1 MQRTRLIFALI
12 LFISINI
19 YSQSEE
25 DILVSN
31 DTISDL
37 SKTDDVL
44 DLFSISL
51 SDDELNDDTSA
62 SDNISGLLN
71 SSMDVFYRTAAYE
84 FSSSFFKVRGLDS
97 DNAILQINGVKMNK
111 LYNGRPQ
118 WSNWGGLNDVL
129 RNQELSNGSIPLK
142 YNFGG
147 ILGSNNI
154 NIRASEYGQGGRI
167 TYSSSNR
174 SYANRLMATYNSG
187 MLPKGWAYSLSIGRR
202 WGNEG
207 YQDASFYDS
216 NSAFLSVQKI
226 FNNKHSI
233 NIAAIYAPN
242 RRGKVSPNTQEVYDL
257 KGTKYN
263 EYWGWQD
270 GEKRNSRVKRV
281 VEPIVIL
288 NHDWIIDENSSLETS
303 IGFQFG
309 EMGNSRLDYAG
320 GSNPSPAYYQD
331 LPSYFLAD
339 NDGPDYEGA
348 YIAQENFVN
357 NGQIN
362 WNRIYDANL
371 TNNLANLNA
380 AYVLYEDRVD
390 DSQIT
395 INSAYSREINDN
407 IKITTSF
414 NYRNLISDNFAEITD
429 MLGGSSYSNMD
440 SFDFLDY
447 NLLSPNSI
455 VSEGDK
461 FKYHYKMNV
470 DEISGFVM
478 ADFSFNKLDFFI
490 AGNITNTVYQRDGI
504 FDNEANTGNSEGL
517 GEKISFD
524 GYGLKTGLTYKF
536 SGKHILDFN
545 SAYIQKAP
553 SIRNTFTN
561 SRVNHNVVGSD
572 VNGLINNTPIS
583 EEKIMSFDAN
593 YIFRT
598 PIFNGRITGFY
609 SEVKDANEIS
619 FYYADGLVGFQ
630 DDSEFVQ
637 EILQGIDKKY
647 LGVEFG
653 VEAQIISSVK
663 LKAAASL
670 GQYTYDNNPYLYL
683 GADNNTVAVGPSN
696 LKNYKLAGGPQK
708 AYSFGFEYRDPDYWF
723 IGVTSNF
730 FTNTYVDIS
739 PLTRTQNFYLAQDG
753 LPFNDYDLDIARG
766 LLRQEKFDDYMV
778 VNIIGG
784 KSWKIDNYYV
794 GFFASINNVLN
805 QKYRTGGFEQGR
817 NANYQELLQD
827 TNNPK
832 RVFGPKYW
840 YGRGTNY
847 FLNLYF
853 RF

>member
-1 MQRTRLIFALI
+1 
-12 LFISINI
+12 
-19 YSQSEE
+19 
-25 DILVSN
+25 
-31 DTISDL
+31 
-37 SKTDDVL
+37 
-44 DLFSISL
+44 
-51 SDDELNDDTSA
+51 
-62 SDNISGLLN
+62 
-71 SSMDVFYRTAAYE
+71 
-84 FSSSFFKVRGLDS
+84 
-97 DNAILQINGVKMNK
+97 
-111 LYNGRPQ
+111 
-118 WSNWGGLNDVL
+118 
-129 RNQELSNGSIPLK
+129 
-142 YNFGG
+142 
-147 ILGSNNI
+147 
-154 NIRASEYGQGGRI
+154 
-167 TYSSSNR
+167 
-174 SYANRLMATYNSG
+174 MATYNSG
-187 MLPKGWAYSLSIGRR
+187 MLEKGWAYSLSIGRR

-226 FNNKHSI
+226 FNSKHSL
-233 NIAAIYAPN
+233 NLAAIYAPN

-257 KGTKYN
+257 KGIKYN
-263 EYWGWQD
+263 EYWGYQD

-281 VEPIVIL
+281 VEPIILL
-288 NHDWIIDENSSLETS
+288 NHDWSIDENSSLETS
-303 IGFQFG
+303 IGYQFG

-320 GSNPSPAYYQD
+320 GGNPSPAYYQD

-339 NDGPDYEGA
+339 TNGPDYEGA

-357 NGQIN
+357 DGQIN
-362 WNRIYDANL
+362 WNRIYDANV
-371 TNNLANLNA
+371 TNNLSNLNA

-390 DSQIT
+390 DTQLT
-395 INSAYSREINDN
+395 INSAYNREINEN
-407 IKITTSF
+407 IKITSSV
-414 NYRNLISDNFAEITD
+414 NYRNLVSDNFAEISD
-429 MLGGSSYSNMD
+429 MLGGYSYSNID
-440 SFDFLDY
+440 SFDNLDY

-455 VSEGDK
+455 VSDGDK
-461 FKYHYKMNV
+461 FKYHYKMNA
-470 DEISGFVM
+470 EELSL
-478 ADFSFNKLDFFI
+478 FSMINFSYNKLEFYL
-490 AGNITNTVYQRDGI
+490 AGDLTNTTYQRDGI
-504 FDNEANTGNSEGL
+504 FENEANAGNSSGK
-517 GEKISFD
+517 GEEIKFG
-524 GYGLKTGLTYKF
+524 GYGVKAGITYKF

-545 SAYIQKAP
+545 SSYLQKAP

-572 VNGLINNTPIS
+572 VNGLINNSPIT
-583 EEKIMSFDAN
+583 EEKVMSFDAN

-598 PIFNGRITGFY
+598 PIFTGRLTGFY

-619 FYYADGLVGFQ
+619 FYYADGLVGFE
-630 DDSEFVQ
+630 DDSEFIQ

-653 VEAQIISSVK
+653 VEAQIIPTVK
-663 LKAAASL
+663 LKGAASI

-696 LKNYKLAGGPQK
+696 LENYKIAGGPQR

-730 FTNTYVDIS
+730 FTNTYVDVS

-753 LPFNDYDLDIARG
+753 LPFNDYDIDIARD

-778 VNIIGG
+778 VNMIGG
-784 KSWKIDNYYV
+784 KSWKIDDYFV
-794 GFFASINNVLN
+794 GFFASINNILD

-817 NANYQELLQD
+817 NANYQQLLQD
-827 TNNPK
+827 TNKPK

>member
-1 MQRTRLIFALI
+1 MYKTRLLLI
-12 LFISINI
+12 VLLFINFNI
-19 YSQSEE
+19 FSQVEQQ
-25 DILVSN
+25 ITVT
-31 DTISDL
+31 DTINDL
-37 SKTDDVL
+37 SSTNDVV
-44 DLFSISL
+44 DMFSISL

-97 DNAILQINGVKMNK
+97 DNAIVHINGVKMNK

-154 NIRASEYGQGGRI
+154 NVRASEYGEGGRI

-174 SYANRLMATYNSG
+174 SYSNRLMATYNSG
-187 MLPKGWAYSLSIGRR
+187 MLQKGWAYSLSIGRR

-226 FNNKHSI
+226 FNNKHSL
-233 NIAAIYAPN
+233 NFAAIYAPN

-257 KGTKYN
+257 KGIKYN
-263 EYWGWQD
+263 EYWGYHD

-281 VEPIVIL
+281 VEPILLL
-288 NHDWIIDENSSLETS
+288 NHDWTIDDKSNIETS
-303 IGFQFG
+303 IGYQFG

-320 GSNPSPAYYQD
+320 GANPSPAYYQD

-348 YIAQENFVN
+348 YLAQENFIN

-371 TNNLANLNA
+371 TNNQANLNA

-390 DSQIT
+390 DTQLT
-395 INSAYSREINDN
+395 INSAYNRKINEN
-407 IKITTSF
+407 IKVTASA
-414 NYRNLISDNFAEITD
+414 NYRNLVSDNFAEISD
-429 MLGGSSYSNMD
+429 MLGGYSYSNID
-440 SFDFLDY
+440 SFDYLDY

-461 FKYHYKMNV
+461 FKYHYKMNA
-470 DEISGFVM
+470 EEMSLFSMIN
-478 ADFSFNKLDFFI
+478 FSFNKLEFYV
-490 AGNITNTVYQRDGI
+490 AGDITNTTYQRDGI
-504 FDNEANTGNSEGL
+504 FENEANAGNSSGK
-517 GEKISFD
+517 GDAISFD
-524 GYGLKTGLTYKF
+524 GYGVKAGITYKF

-545 SAYIQKAP
+545 SAYLQKAP

-561 SRVNHNVVGSD
+561 SRVNHNIVGSD
-572 VNGLINNTPIS
+572 VNGLINDSPIT

-598 PIFNGRITGFY
+598 PIFTGRLTGFY

-630 DDSEFVQ
+630 DDSEFIQ

-647 LGVEFG
+647 FGVEFG
-653 VEAQIISSVK
+653 VEAQIIPTVK
-663 LKAAASL
+663 LKGAASI

-696 LKNYKLAGGPQK
+696 LENYKIAGGPQK
-708 AYSFGFEYRDPDYWF
+708 AYSVGFEYRDPDYWF
-723 IGVTSNF
+723 IGITSNF
-730 FTNTYVDIS
+730 FTNTYVDVS

-753 LPFNDYDLDIARG
+753 LPFNDYNISIARD
-766 LLRQEKFDDYMV
+766 LLKQEKFDDYMV
-778 VNIIGG
+778 VNMIGG
-784 KSWKIDNYYV
+784 KSWKIDDYYV
-794 GFFASINNVLN
+794 GFFASINNILD

-817 NANYQELLQD
+817 NANYQQLLQD
-827 TNNPK
+827 TNKPK

>member
-1 MQRTRLIFALI
+1 MYKTRLVLIIILLTNFNIF
-12 LFISINI
+12 
-19 YSQSEE
+19 SQAEE
-25 DILVSN
+25 QITVN
-31 DTISDL
+31 DTINNL
-37 SKTDDVL
+37 STTNDVV
-44 DLFSISL
+44 DFFSISL

-71 SSMDVFYRTAAYE
+71 SSMDIFYRTAAYE

-97 DNAILQINGVKMNK
+97 DNAIVHINGIKMNK

-154 NIRASEYGQGGRI
+154 NIRASEYGEGGRI

-174 SYANRLMATYNSG
+174 SYSNRLMATYNSG
-187 MLPKGWAYSLSIGRR
+187 MLEKGWAYSLSIGRR

-226 FNNKHSI
+226 FNSKHSL
-233 NIAAIYAPN
+233 NLAAIYAPN

-257 KGTKYN
+257 KGIKYN
-263 EYWGWQD
+263 EYWGYQD

-281 VEPIVIL
+281 VEPIILL
-288 NHDWIIDENSSLETS
+288 NHDWSIDENSSLETS
-303 IGFQFG
+303 IGYQFG

-320 GSNPSPAYYQD
+320 GGNPSPAYYQD

-339 NDGPDYEGA
+339 TNGPDYEGA

-357 NGQIN
+357 DGQIN
-362 WNRIYDANL
+362 WNRIYDANI
-371 TNNLANLNA
+371 TNNLSNLNA

-390 DSQIT
+390 DTQLT
-395 INSAYSREINDN
+395 INSAYNREINEN
-407 IKITTSF
+407 IKITSSL
-414 NYRNLISDNFAEITD
+414 NYRNLVSDNFAEISD
-429 MLGGSSYSNMD
+429 MLGGYSYSNID
-440 SFDFLDY
+440 SFDNLDY

-455 VSEGDK
+455 VSDGDK
-461 FKYHYKMNV
+461 FKYHYKMNAE
-470 DEISGFVM
+470 EISL
-478 ADFSFNKLDFFI
+478 FSMINFSYNKLEFYL
-490 AGNITNTVYQRDGI
+490 AGDLTNTTYQRDGI
-504 FDNEANTGNSEGL
+504 FENEANAGNSSGK
-517 GEKISFD
+517 GEEIKFD
-524 GYGLKTGLTYKF
+524 GYGVKAGITYKF

-545 SAYIQKAP
+545 SAYLQKAP

-561 SRVNHNVVGSD
+561 SRVNHNIVGSD
-572 VNGLINNTPIS
+572 ANGLINNSPIT
-583 EEKIMSFDAN
+583 EEKVMSFDAN

-598 PIFNGRITGFY
+598 PIFTGRLTGFY

-619 FYYADGLVGFQ
+619 FYYADGLVGFE
-630 DDSEFVQ
+630 DDSEFIQ

-653 VEAQIISSVK
+653 VEAQIIPTVK
-663 LKAAASL
+663 LKGAASV

-696 LKNYKLAGGPQK
+696 LENYKIAGGPQR
-708 AYSFGFEYRDPDYWF
+708 AYSVGFEYRDPDYWF

-730 FTNTYVDIS
+730 FTNTYVDVS

-753 LPFNDYDLDIARG
+753 LPFNDYDIDIARD

-778 VNIIGG
+778 VNMIGG
-784 KSWKIDNYYV
+784 KSWKIDDYFV
-794 GFFASINNVLN
+794 GFFASINNILD

-817 NANYQELLQD
+817 NANYQQLLQD
-827 TNNPK
+827 TNKPK

>member
-1 MQRTRLIFALI
+1 MHKIRLILIII
-12 LFISINI
+12 LFVNYNIFSQAEQQVIIGDSIN
-19 YSQSEE
+19 
-25 DILVSN
+25 
-31 DTISDL
+31 DL
-37 SKTDDVL
+37 SSTNDVV

-97 DNAILQINGVKMNK
+97 DNAIVHINGVKMNK

-154 NIRASEYGQGGRI
+154 NIRASEYGEGGRI

-174 SYANRLMATYNSG
+174 SYTNRLMATYNSG
-187 MLPKGWAYSLSIGRR
+187 MLEKGWAYSLSIGRR

-226 FNNKHSI
+226 FDNKHSL
-233 NIAAIYAPN
+233 NFAAIYAPN

-257 KGTKYN
+257 KGIKYN
-263 EYWGWQD
+263 EYWGYHD

-281 VEPIVIL
+281 VEPILLL
-288 NHDWIIDENSSLETS
+288 NYDWSIDDKSSLETS
-303 IGFQFG
+303 IGYQFG

-320 GSNPSPAYYQD
+320 GANPSPAYYQD

-339 NDGPDYEGA
+339 DDGPDYEGA
-348 YIAQENFVN
+348 YIAQENFIN

-371 TNNLANLNA
+371 TNNQTNLNA

-390 DSQIT
+390 DAQLT
-395 INSAYSREINDN
+395 INSAYNLEINEN
-407 IKITTSF
+407 IKVTASA
-414 NYRNLISDNFAEITD
+414 NYRNLVSDNFAEISD
-429 MLGGSSYSNMD
+429 MLGGYSYSNID
-440 SFDFLDY
+440 SFDYLDY

-461 FKYHYKMNV
+461 FKYHYKMNA
-470 DEISGFVM
+470 EEMSLFSMIN
-478 ADFSFNKLDFFI
+478 FSFNKLEFYV
-490 AGNITNTVYQRDGI
+490 AGDITNTSYQRDGI
-504 FDNEANTGNSEGL
+504 FENEANAGNSSGKGDE
-517 GEKISFD
+517 ISFD
-524 GYGLKTGLTYKF
+524 GYGVKAGITYKF

-545 SAYIQKAP
+545 SAYLQKAP

-572 VNGLINNTPIS
+572 INGLINDSPIS

-598 PIFNGRITGFY
+598 PIFTGRLTGFY

-619 FYYADGLVGFQ
+619 FYYADGLVGFE
-630 DDSEFVQ
+630 DDSEFIQ

-653 VEAQIISSVK
+653 VEAQIIPTVK
-663 LKAAASL
+663 LKGAASI

-696 LKNYKLAGGPQK
+696 LENYKIAGGPQK
-708 AYSFGFEYRDPDYWF
+708 AYSVGFEYRDPDYWF
-723 IGVTSNF
+723 IGITSNF
-730 FTNTYVDIS
+730 FTNTYVDVS

-753 LPFNDYDLDIARG
+753 LPFNDYDISIARH
-766 LLRQEKFDDYMV
+766 LLKQEKFDDYMV
-778 VNIIGG
+778 VNMIGG
-784 KSWKIDNYYV
+784 KSWKIDDYYV
-794 GFFASINNVLN
+794 GFFASINNILD

-817 NANYQELLQD
+817 NANYQQLLQD
-827 TNNPK
+827 TNKPK

>member
-1 MQRTRLIFALI
+1 MHKTRLVLIII
-12 LFISINI
+12 LFINFNI
-19 YSQSEE
+19 FSQAEQQV
-25 DILVSN
+25 ILS
-31 DTISDL
+31 DTINDL
-37 SKTDDVL
+37 STTNDVV

-62 SDNISGLLN
+62 ADNISGLLN

-97 DNAILQINGVKMNK
+97 DNAIVHINGVKMNK

-154 NIRASEYGQGGRI
+154 NIRASEYGEGGRI

-174 SYANRLMATYNSG
+174 SYSNRLMATYNSG
-187 MLPKGWAYSLSIGRR
+187 MLEKGWAYSISIGRR

-226 FNNKHSI
+226 FNNKHSL
-233 NIAAIYAPN
+233 NFAAIYAPN

-257 KGTKYN
+257 KGIKYN
-263 EYWGWQD
+263 EYWGYHD

-281 VEPIVIL
+281 VEPILLL
-288 NHDWIIDENSSLETS
+288 NHDWSIDDKSNIETS
-303 IGFQFG
+303 IGYQFG

-320 GSNPSPAYYQD
+320 GANPSPAYYQD

-339 NDGPDYEGA
+339 TDGPDYEGA
-348 YIAQENFVN
+348 YIAQENFIN

-371 TNNLANLNA
+371 TNNQANLNA

-390 DSQIT
+390 DTQLT
-395 INSAYSREINDN
+395 INSAYNREINEN
-407 IKITTSF
+407 IKVTASA
-414 NYRNLISDNFAEITD
+414 NYRNLVSNNFAEISD
-429 MLGGSSYSNMD
+429 MLGGYSYSNID
-440 SFDFLDY
+440 SFDYLDY

-461 FKYHYKMNV
+461 FKYHYKMNA
-470 DEISGFVM
+470 EEMSLFSMIN
-478 ADFSFNKLDFFI
+478 FSFNKLEFYV
-490 AGNITNTVYQRDGI
+490 AGDITNTTYQRDGI
-504 FDNEANTGNSEGL
+504 FENEANAGNSAGKGDE
-517 GEKISFD
+517 ISFD
-524 GYGLKTGLTYKF
+524 GYGVKAGITYKF

-545 SAYIQKAP
+545 SAYLQKAP

-572 VNGLINNTPIS
+572 INGLINDSPIT

-598 PIFNGRITGFY
+598 PIFTGRLTGFY

-619 FYYADGLVGFQ
+619 FYYADGLVGFE
-630 DDSEFVQ
+630 DDSEFIQ

-647 LGVEFG
+647 FGVEFG
-653 VEAQIISSVK
+653 VEAQIIPTVK
-663 LKAAASL
+663 LKGAASI

-696 LKNYKLAGGPQK
+696 LENYKIAGGPQK
-708 AYSFGFEYRDPDYWF
+708 AYSVGFEYRDPDYWF
-723 IGVTSNF
+723 IGITSNF
-730 FTNTYVDIS
+730 FTNTYVDVS

-753 LPFNDYDLDIARG
+753 LPFNDYDISTARE
-766 LLRQEKFDDYMV
+766 LLKQEKFDDYMV
-778 VNIIGG
+778 VNMIGG
-784 KSWKIDNYYV
+784 KSWKIDDYYV
-794 GFFASINNVLN
+794 GFFASINNILD

-817 NANYQELLQD
+817 NANYQQLLQD
-827 TNNPK
+827 TNKPK

>member
-1 MQRTRLIFALI
+1 MHKTRLVLIII
-12 LFISINI
+12 LFINFNI
-19 YSQSEE
+19 FSQAEQQVIIS
-25 DILVSN
+25 
-31 DTISDL
+31 DTINDL
-37 SKTDDVL
+37 STTNDVV

-97 DNAILQINGVKMNK
+97 DNAIVHINGVKMNK

-154 NIRASEYGQGGRI
+154 NIRASEYGEGGRI

-174 SYANRLMATYNSG
+174 SYSNRLMATYNSG
-187 MLPKGWAYSLSIGRR
+187 MLEKGWAYSLSIGRR

-226 FNNKHSI
+226 FNNKHSL
-233 NIAAIYAPN
+233 NFAAIYAPN

-257 KGTKYN
+257 KGIKYN
-263 EYWGWQD
+263 EYWGYHD

-281 VEPIVIL
+281 VEPILLL
-288 NHDWIIDENSSLETS
+288 NHDWSIDDKSSLETS
-303 IGFQFG
+303 IGYQFG

-320 GSNPSPAYYQD
+320 GANPSPAYYQD

-339 NDGPDYEGA
+339 TDGPDYEGA
-348 YIAQENFVN
+348 YIAQENFIN

-371 TNNLANLNA
+371 TNNQANLNA

-390 DSQIT
+390 DTQLT
-395 INSAYSREINDN
+395 FNSAYNREINEN
-407 IKITTSF
+407 IKVTASA
-414 NYRNLISDNFAEITD
+414 NYRNLVSDNFAEISD
-429 MLGGSSYSNMD
+429 MLGGYSYSNID
-440 SFDFLDY
+440 SFDYLDY

-461 FKYHYKMNV
+461 FKYHYKMNA
-470 DEISGFVM
+470 EEMSLFSMIN
-478 ADFSFNKLDFFI
+478 FSFNKLEFYV
-490 AGNITNTVYQRDGI
+490 AGDITNTTYQRDGI
-504 FDNEANTGNSEGL
+504 FENEANAGNSAGKGDE
-517 GEKISFD
+517 ISFD
-524 GYGLKTGLTYKF
+524 GYGVKAGITYKF

-545 SAYIQKAP
+545 SAYLQKAP

-561 SRVNHNVVGSD
+561 SRVNHNIVGSD
-572 VNGLINNTPIS
+572 INGLINDSPIT

-598 PIFNGRITGFY
+598 PIFTGRLTGFY

-619 FYYADGLVGFQ
+619 FYYADGLVGFE
-630 DDSEFVQ
+630 DDSEFIQ

-653 VEAQIISSVK
+653 VEAQIIPTVK
-663 LKAAASL
+663 LKGAASI

-696 LKNYKLAGGPQK
+696 LENYKIAGGPQK
-708 AYSFGFEYRDPDYWF
+708 AYSVGFEYRDPDYWF
-723 IGVTSNF
+723 IGITSNF
-730 FTNTYVDIS
+730 FTNTYVDVS

-753 LPFNDYDLDIARG
+753 LPFNDYDISIARQ
-766 LLRQEKFDDYMV
+766 LLKQEKFDDYMV
-778 VNIIGG
+778 VNMIGG
-784 KSWKIDNYYV
+784 KSWKIDDYYV
-794 GFFASINNVLN
+794 GFFASINNILD

-817 NANYQELLQD
+817 NANYQQLLQD
-827 TNNPK
+827 TNKPK

>member
-1 MQRTRLIFALI
+1 MYKTRLVLIIILLTNFNIF
-12 LFISINI
+12 
-19 YSQSEE
+19 SQAEE
-25 DILVSN
+25 QITVN
-31 DTISDL
+31 DTINNL
-37 SKTDDVL
+37 STTNDVV
-44 DLFSISL
+44 DFFSISL

-71 SSMDVFYRTAAYE
+71 SSMDIFYRTAAYE

-97 DNAILQINGVKMNK
+97 DNAIVHINGIKMNK

-154 NIRASEYGQGGRI
+154 NIRASEYGEGGRI

-174 SYANRLMATYNSG
+174 SYSNRLMATYNSG
-187 MLPKGWAYSLSIGRR
+187 MLEKGWAYSLSIGRR

-226 FNNKHSI
+226 FNSKHSL
-233 NIAAIYAPN
+233 NLAAIYAPN

-257 KGTKYN
+257 KGIKYN
-263 EYWGWQD
+263 EYWGYQD

-281 VEPIVIL
+281 VEPIILL
-288 NHDWIIDENSSLETS
+288 NHDWSIDENSSLETS
-303 IGFQFG
+303 IGYQFG

-320 GSNPSPAYYQD
+320 GGNPSPAYYQD

-339 NDGPDYEGA
+339 TSGPDYEGA

-357 NGQIN
+357 DGQIN
-362 WNRIYDANL
+362 WNRIYDANI
-371 TNNLANLNA
+371 TNNLSNLNA

-390 DSQIT
+390 DTQLT
-395 INSAYSREINDN
+395 INSAYNREINEN
-407 IKITTSF
+407 IKITSSL
-414 NYRNLISDNFAEITD
+414 NYRNLVSDNFAEISD
-429 MLGGSSYSNMD
+429 MLGGYSYSNID
-440 SFDFLDY
+440 SFDNLDY

-455 VSEGDK
+455 VSDGDK
-461 FKYHYKMNV
+461 FKYHYKMNAE
-470 DEISGFVM
+470 EISL
-478 ADFSFNKLDFFI
+478 FSMINFSYNKLEFYL
-490 AGNITNTVYQRDGI
+490 AGDLTNTTYQRDGI
-504 FDNEANTGNSEGL
+504 FENEANAGNSSGK
-517 GEKISFD
+517 GEEIKFD
-524 GYGLKTGLTYKF
+524 GYGVKAGITYKF

-545 SAYIQKAP
+545 SAYLQKAP

-561 SRVNHNVVGSD
+561 SRVNHNIVGSD
-572 VNGLINNTPIS
+572 ANGLINNSPIT
-583 EEKIMSFDAN
+583 EEKVMSFDAN

-598 PIFNGRITGFY
+598 PIFTGRLTGFY

-619 FYYADGLVGFQ
+619 FYYADGLVGFE
-630 DDSEFVQ
+630 DDSEFIQ

-653 VEAQIISSVK
+653 VEAQIIPTVK
-663 LKAAASL
+663 LKGAASI

-696 LKNYKLAGGPQK
+696 LENYKIAGGPQR
-708 AYSFGFEYRDPDYWF
+708 AYSVGFEYRDPDYWF

-730 FTNTYVDIS
+730 FTNTYVDVS

-753 LPFNDYDLDIARG
+753 LPFNDYDIDIARD

-778 VNIIGG
+778 VNMIGG
-784 KSWKIDNYYV
+784 KSWKIDDYFV
-794 GFFASINNVLN
+794 GFFASINNILD

-817 NANYQELLQD
+817 NANYQQLLQD
-827 TNNPK
+827 TNKPK

>member
-1 MQRTRLIFALI
+1 MYKTRLVLIIILLTNFNIF
-12 LFISINI
+12 
-19 YSQSEE
+19 SQAEE
-25 DILVSN
+25 QITVN
-31 DTISDL
+31 DTINNL
-37 SKTDDVL
+37 STTNDVV
-44 DLFSISL
+44 DFFSISL

-97 DNAILQINGVKMNK
+97 DNAIVHINGIKMNK

-154 NIRASEYGQGGRI
+154 NIRASEYGEGGRI

-174 SYANRLMATYNSG
+174 SYSNRLMATYNSG
-187 MLPKGWAYSLSIGRR
+187 MLEKGWAYSLSIGRR

-216 NSAFLSVQKI
+216 NSAFFSVQKI
-226 FNNKHSI
+226 FNGKHSL
-233 NIAAIYAPN
+233 NLAAIYAPN

-257 KGTKYN
+257 KGIKYN
-263 EYWGWQD
+263 EYWGYQD

-281 VEPIVIL
+281 VEPIILL
-288 NHDWIIDENSSLETS
+288 NHDWSIDENSSLETS
-303 IGFQFG
+303 IGYQFG

-320 GSNPSPAYYQD
+320 GGNPSPAYYQD

-339 NDGPDYEGA
+339 TNGPDYEGA

-357 NGQIN
+357 DGQIN
-362 WNRIYDANL
+362 WNRIYDANI
-371 TNNLANLNA
+371 TNNLSNLNA

-390 DSQIT
+390 DTQLT
-395 INSAYSREINDN
+395 INSAYNREINEN
-407 IKITTSF
+407 IKITSSV
-414 NYRNLISDNFAEITD
+414 NYRNLVSDNFAEISD
-429 MLGGSSYSNMD
+429 MLGGYSYSNID
-440 SFDFLDY
+440 SFDNLDY

-455 VSEGDK
+455 VSDGDK
-461 FKYHYKMNV
+461 FKYHYKMNAE
-470 DEISGFVM
+470 EISL
-478 ADFSFNKLDFFI
+478 FSMINFSYNKLEFYL
-490 AGNITNTVYQRDGI
+490 AGDLTNTTYQRDGI
-504 FDNEANTGNSEGL
+504 FENEANAGNSSGK
-517 GEKISFD
+517 GEETKFD
-524 GYGLKTGLTYKF
+524 GYGVKAGITYKF

-545 SAYIQKAP
+545 SAYLQKAP

-572 VNGLINNTPIS
+572 VNGLINNSPIS
-583 EEKIMSFDAN
+583 EEKVMSFDAN

-598 PIFNGRITGFY
+598 PIFTGRLTGFY

-619 FYYADGLVGFQ
+619 FYYADGLVGFE
-630 DDSEFVQ
+630 DDSEFIQ

-653 VEAQIISSVK
+653 VEAQIIPTVK
-663 LKAAASL
+663 LKGAASI

-696 LKNYKLAGGPQK
+696 LENYKIAGGPQR
-708 AYSFGFEYRDPDYWF
+708 AYSVGFEYRDPDYWF

-730 FTNTYVDIS
+730 FTNTYVDVS

-753 LPFNDYDLDIARG
+753 LPFNDYDIDIARD

-778 VNIIGG
+778 VNMIGG
-784 KSWKIDNYYV
+784 KSWKIDDYFV
-794 GFFASINNVLN
+794 GFFASINNILD

-817 NANYQELLQD
+817 NANYQQLLQD
-827 TNNPK
+827 TNKPK

>member
-1 MQRTRLIFALI
+1 MQSKN
-12 LFISINI
+12 LFFLLFLFTFFNAF
-19 YSQSEE
+19 SQS
-25 DILVSN
+25 DVNGVSN
-31 DTISDL
+31 DSLQDL
-37 SKTDDVL
+37 SSTNEVV

-51 SDDELNDDTSA
+51 SDDELNDDTYA

-71 SSMDVFYRTAAYE
+71 SSMDIFYRTAAYE
-84 FSSSFFKVRGLDS
+84 FGSSFFKVRGLDS
-97 DNAILQINGVKMNK
+97 DNATVQINGIKMNK

-147 ILGSNNI
+147 VLGSNNI
-154 NIRASEYGQGGRI
+154 NVRASQYGEGGRI

-174 SYANRLMATYNSG
+174 SYSNRLMASYNSG
-187 MLPKGWAYSLSIGRR
+187 ILEKGWAYSISFGRR

-207 YQDASFYDS
+207 YQEASFYDS
-216 NSAFLSVQKI
+216 NSAFLSVHKS
-226 FNNKHSI
+226 FNDKHSL
-233 NIAAIYAPN
+233 NFAAIYAPN

-257 KGTKYN
+257 KGIKYN

-281 VEPIVIL
+281 VEPILIL
-288 NHDWIIDENSSLETS
+288 NHDWIINDSSNLETS
-303 IGFQFG
+303 FGFQFG

-331 LPSYFLAD
+331 LPSYYLAD
-339 NDGPDYEGA
+339 SNGPDYEGA
-348 YIAQENFVN
+348 YIAQENFVGD
-357 NGQIN
+357 GQIN
-362 WNRIYDANL
+362 WNRIYDANN
-371 TNNLANLNA
+371 TNSLANLNA

-390 DSQIT
+390 DKQLT
-395 INSAYSREINDN
+395 INSTYTNEISEN
-407 IKITTSF
+407 IKISTSI
-414 NYRNLISDNFAEITD
+414 NHVNLVSENFAEISD
-429 MLGGSSYSNMD
+429 MLGGSSYTNID
-440 SFDFLDY
+440 SFDNLDY

-455 VSEGDK
+455 VSLGDK
-461 FKYHYKMNV
+461 FKYHYKINV
-470 DEISGFVM
+470 QETSLFSMI
-478 ADFSFNKLDFFI
+478 DFSYNKLDFYL
-490 AGNITNTVYQRDGI
+490 AGNLTNTIYQRDGV
-504 FDNEANTGNSEGL
+504 FENEANIGNSAGKGNEVT
-517 GEKISFD
+517 FD
-524 GYGLKTGLTYKF
+524 GFGVKTGLTYKF
-536 SGKHILDFN
+536 SGKHIIDFN
-545 SAYIQKAP
+545 SAYLQKAP

-561 SRVNHNVVGSD
+561 SRVNHNIVGSD
-572 VNGLINNTPIS
+572 ANGLINNTPIT

-598 PIFNGRITGFY
+598 PVFTGRITGFY

-619 FYYADGLVGFQ
+619 FYYADGLVGFAE
-630 DDSEFVQ
+630 DSEFVQ

-647 LGVEFG
+647 FGLEFG
-653 VEAQIISSVK
+653 VEAQIIPSVK
-663 LKAAASL
+663 IKAASSI

-683 GADNNTVAVGPSN
+683 GADSYTVAVGQSN
-696 LKNYKLAGGPQK
+696 LKNYKVAGGPQR
-708 AYSFGFEYRDPDYWF
+708 AYSIGFEYRDPNYWF
-723 IGVTSNF
+723 VGVTSNF
-730 FTNTYVDIS
+730 FTNTYIDIS

-753 LPFNDYDLDIARG
+753 LPFNDYNLNIAQD

-778 VNIIGG
+778 MNMIGG
-784 KSWKIDNYYV
+784 KSWRIDNYYV
-794 GFFASINNVLN
+794 GFFASINNILN

-827 TNNPK
+827 VNKPK

>member
-1 MQRTRLIFALI
+1 MRLVLI
-12 LFISINI
+12 VVLFINSNI
-19 YSQSEE
+19 FSQEE
-25 DILVSN
+25 QQITVT
-31 DTISDL
+31 DTINDL
-37 SKTDDVL
+37 SSTNDVV
-44 DLFSISL
+44 DMFSISL

-97 DNAILQINGVKMNK
+97 DNAIVHINGVKMNK

-154 NIRASEYGQGGRI
+154 NVRASEYGEGGRI

-174 SYANRLMATYNSG
+174 SYSNRLMATYNSG
-187 MLPKGWAYSLSIGRR
+187 MLQKGWAYSLSIGRR

-226 FNNKHSI
+226 FNNKHSL
-233 NIAAIYAPN
+233 NFAAIYAPN

-257 KGTKYN
+257 KGIKYN
-263 EYWGWQD
+263 EYWGYHD

-281 VEPIVIL
+281 VEPILLL
-288 NHDWIIDENSSLETS
+288 NHDWTIDDKSNIETS
-303 IGFQFG
+303 IGYQFG

-320 GSNPSPAYYQD
+320 GANPSPAYYQD

-339 NDGPDYEGA
+339 SDGPDYEGA
-348 YIAQENFVN
+348 YLAQENFIN

-371 TNNLANLNA
+371 TNNQANLNA

-390 DSQIT
+390 DTQLT
-395 INSAYSREINDN
+395 INSAYNREINEN
-407 IKITTSF
+407 IKVTASA
-414 NYRNLISDNFAEITD
+414 NYRNLVSDNFAEISD
-429 MLGGSSYSNMD
+429 MLGGYSYSNID
-440 SFDFLDY
+440 SFDYLDY

-461 FKYHYKMNV
+461 FKYHYKMNA
-470 DEISGFVM
+470 EEMSLFSMIN
-478 ADFSFNKLDFFI
+478 FSFNKLEFYV
-490 AGNITNTVYQRDGI
+490 AGDITNTTYQRDGI
-504 FDNEANTGNSEGL
+504 FENEANAGNSSGK
-517 GEKISFD
+517 GDAISFD
-524 GYGLKTGLTYKF
+524 GYGVKAGITYKF

-545 SAYIQKAP
+545 SAYLQKAP

-561 SRVNHNVVGSD
+561 SRVNHNIVGSD
-572 VNGLINNTPIS
+572 VNGLINDSPIT

-598 PIFNGRITGFY
+598 PIFTGRLTGFY

-630 DDSEFVQ
+630 DDSEFIQ

-647 LGVEFG
+647 FGVEFG
-653 VEAQIISSVK
+653 VEAQIIPTVK
-663 LKAAASL
+663 LKGAASI

-696 LKNYKLAGGPQK
+696 LENYKIAGGPQK
-708 AYSFGFEYRDPDYWF
+708 AYSVGFEYRDPDYWF
-723 IGVTSNF
+723 IGITSNF
-730 FTNTYVDIS
+730 FTNTYVDVS

-753 LPFNDYDLDIARG
+753 LPFNDYDISIATD
-766 LLRQEKFDDYMV
+766 LLKQEKFDDYMV
-778 VNIIGG
+778 VNMIGG
-784 KSWKIDNYYV
+784 KSWKIDDYYV
-794 GFFASINNVLN
+794 GFFASINNILD

-817 NANYQELLQD
+817 NANYQQLLQD
-827 TNNPK
+827 TNKPK

>member
-1 MQRTRLIFALI
+1 MYKTRLVLIIILLTNFNIF
-12 LFISINI
+12 
-19 YSQSEE
+19 SQAEE
-25 DILVSN
+25 QITVN
-31 DTISDL
+31 DTINNL
-37 SKTDDVL
+37 STTNDVV
-44 DLFSISL
+44 DFFSISL

-97 DNAILQINGVKMNK
+97 DNAIVHINGIKMNK

-154 NIRASEYGQGGRI
+154 NIRASEYGEGGRI

-174 SYANRLMATYNSG
+174 SYSNRLMATYNSG
-187 MLPKGWAYSLSIGRR
+187 MLEKGWAYSLSIGRR

-226 FNNKHSI
+226 FNSKHSL
-233 NIAAIYAPN
+233 NLAAIYAPN

-257 KGTKYN
+257 KGIKYN
-263 EYWGWQD
+263 EYWGYQD

-281 VEPIVIL
+281 VEPIILL
-288 NHDWIIDENSSLETS
+288 NHDWSIDENSSLETS
-303 IGFQFG
+303 IGYQFG

-320 GSNPSPAYYQD
+320 GGNPSPAYYQD

-339 NDGPDYEGA
+339 TNGPDYEGA

-357 NGQIN
+357 DGQIN
-362 WNRIYDANL
+362 WNRIYDANI
-371 TNNLANLNA
+371 TNNLSNLNA

-390 DSQIT
+390 DTQLT
-395 INSAYSREINDN
+395 INSAYNREINEN
-407 IKITTSF
+407 IKITSSV
-414 NYRNLISDNFAEITD
+414 NYRNLVSDNFAEISD
-429 MLGGSSYSNMD
+429 MLGGYSYSNID
-440 SFDFLDY
+440 SFDNLDY

-455 VSEGDK
+455 VSDGDK
-461 FKYHYKMNV
+461 FKYHYKMNAE
-470 DEISGFVM
+470 EISL
-478 ADFSFNKLDFFI
+478 FSMINFSYNKLEFYL
-490 AGNITNTVYQRDGI
+490 AGDLTNTTYQRDGI
-504 FDNEANTGNSEGL
+504 FENEANAGNSSGK
-517 GEKISFD
+517 GEEIKFD
-524 GYGLKTGLTYKF
+524 GYGVKAGITYKF

-545 SAYIQKAP
+545 SAYLQKAP

-561 SRVNHNVVGSD
+561 SRVNHNIVGTD
-572 VNGLINNTPIS
+572 ANGLINNSPIT
-583 EEKIMSFDAN
+583 EEKVMSFDAN

-598 PIFNGRITGFY
+598 PIFTGRLTGFY

-619 FYYADGLVGFQ
+619 FYYADGLVGFE
-630 DDSEFVQ
+630 DDSEFIQ

-653 VEAQIISSVK
+653 VEAQIIPTVK
-663 LKAAASL
+663 LKGAASI

-696 LKNYKLAGGPQK
+696 LENYKIAGGPQR
-708 AYSFGFEYRDPDYWF
+708 AYSVGFEYRDPDYWF

-730 FTNTYVDIS
+730 FTNTYVDVS

-753 LPFNDYDLDIARG
+753 LPFNDYDIDIARD

-778 VNIIGG
+778 VNMIGG
-784 KSWKIDNYYV
+784 KSWKIDDYFV
-794 GFFASINNVLN
+794 GFFASINNILD

-817 NANYQELLQD
+817 NANYQQLLQD
-827 TNNPK
+827 TNKPK

>member
-1 MQRTRLIFALI
+1 MYKTRLVLIIILLTNFNIF
-12 LFISINI
+12 
-19 YSQSEE
+19 SQAEE
-25 DILVSN
+25 QITVN
-31 DTISDL
+31 DTINNL
-37 SKTDDVL
+37 STTNDVV
-44 DLFSISL
+44 DFFSISL

-97 DNAILQINGVKMNK
+97 DNAIVHINGIKMNK

-154 NIRASEYGQGGRI
+154 NIRASEYGEGGRI

-174 SYANRLMATYNSG
+174 SYSNRLMATYNSG
-187 MLPKGWAYSLSIGRR
+187 MLEKGWAYSLSIGRR

-226 FNNKHSI
+226 FNSKHSL
-233 NIAAIYAPN
+233 NLAAIYAPN

-257 KGTKYN
+257 KGIKYN
-263 EYWGWQD
+263 EYWGYQD

-281 VEPIVIL
+281 VEPIILL
-288 NHDWIIDENSSLETS
+288 NHDWSIDENSSLETS
-303 IGFQFG
+303 IGYQFG

-320 GSNPSPAYYQD
+320 GGNPSPAYYQD

-339 NDGPDYEGA
+339 TNGPDYEGA

-357 NGQIN
+357 DGQIN
-362 WNRIYDANL
+362 WNRIYDANI
-371 TNNLANLNA
+371 TNNLSNLNA

-390 DSQIT
+390 DTQLT
-395 INSAYSREINDN
+395 INSAYNREINEN
-407 IKITTSF
+407 IKITSSL
-414 NYRNLISDNFAEITD
+414 NYRNLVSDNFAEISD
-429 MLGGSSYSNMD
+429 MLGGYSYSNID
-440 SFDFLDY
+440 SFDNLDY

-455 VSEGDK
+455 VSDGDK
-461 FKYHYKMNV
+461 FKYHYKMNAE
-470 DEISGFVM
+470 EISL
-478 ADFSFNKLDFFI
+478 FSMINFSYNKLEFYL
-490 AGNITNTVYQRDGI
+490 AGDLTNTTYQRDGI
-504 FDNEANTGNSEGL
+504 FENEANAGNSSGK
-517 GEKISFD
+517 GEEIEFD
-524 GYGLKTGLTYKF
+524 GYGVKAGITYKF

-545 SAYIQKAP
+545 SAYLQKAP

-572 VNGLINNTPIS
+572 VNGLINNSPIT
-583 EEKIMSFDAN
+583 EEKVMSFDAN

-598 PIFNGRITGFY
+598 PIFTGRLTGFY

-619 FYYADGLVGFQ
+619 FYYADGLVGFE
-630 DDSEFVQ
+630 DDSEFIQ

-653 VEAQIISSVK
+653 VEAQIIPTVK
-663 LKAAASL
+663 LKGAASI

-696 LKNYKLAGGPQK
+696 LENYKIAGGPQR
-708 AYSFGFEYRDPDYWF
+708 AYSVGFEYRDPDYWF

-730 FTNTYVDIS
+730 FTNTYVDVS

-753 LPFNDYDLDIARG
+753 LPFNDYDIDIARD

-778 VNIIGG
+778 VNMIGG
-784 KSWKIDNYYV
+784 KSWKIDDYFV
-794 GFFASINNVLN
+794 GFFASINNILD

-817 NANYQELLQD
+817 NANYQQLLQD
-827 TNNPK
+827 TNKPK

>member
-1 MQRTRLIFALI
+1 MYKTRLVLIIILLTNFNIF
-12 LFISINI
+12 
-19 YSQSEE
+19 SQAEE
-25 DILVSN
+25 QITVN
-31 DTISDL
+31 DTINNL
-37 SKTDDVL
+37 STTNDVV
-44 DLFSISL
+44 DFFSISL

-97 DNAILQINGVKMNK
+97 DNAIVHINGIKMNK

-154 NIRASEYGQGGRI
+154 NIRASEYGEGGRI

-174 SYANRLMATYNSG
+174 SYSNRLMATYNSG
-187 MLPKGWAYSLSIGRR
+187 MLEKGWAYSLSIGRR

-216 NSAFLSVQKI
+216 NSAFLTVQKI
-226 FNNKHSI
+226 FNNKHSL
-233 NIAAIYAPN
+233 NLAAIYAPN

-257 KGTKYN
+257 KGIKYN
-263 EYWGWQD
+263 EYWGYQD

-281 VEPIVIL
+281 VEPIILL
-288 NHDWIIDENSSLETS
+288 NHDWSIDENSSLETS
-303 IGFQFG
+303 IGYQFG

-320 GSNPSPAYYQD
+320 GGNPSPAYYQD

-339 NDGPDYEGA
+339 TNGPDYEGA

-357 NGQIN
+357 DGQIN
-362 WNRIYDANL
+362 WNRIYDANI
-371 TNNLANLNA
+371 TNNLSNLNA

-390 DSQIT
+390 DTQLT
-395 INSAYSREINDN
+395 INSAYNREINEN
-407 IKITTSF
+407 IKITSSV
-414 NYRNLISDNFAEITD
+414 NYRNLVSDNFAEISD
-429 MLGGSSYSNMD
+429 MLGGSSYSNID
-440 SFDFLDY
+440 SFDNLDY

-455 VSEGDK
+455 VSDGDK
-461 FKYHYKMNV
+461 FKYHYKMNA
-470 DEISGFVM
+470 EELSL
-478 ADFSFNKLDFFI
+478 FSMINFSYNKLEFYL
-490 AGNITNTVYQRDGI
+490 AGDLTNTTYQRDGI
-504 FDNEANTGNSEGL
+504 FENEANAGNSSGK
-517 GEKISFD
+517 GEEIKFD
-524 GYGLKTGLTYKF
+524 GYGVKAGITYKF

-545 SAYIQKAP
+545 SAYLQKAP

-572 VNGLINNTPIS
+572 VNGLINNSPIT
-583 EEKIMSFDAN
+583 EEKVMSFDAN

-598 PIFNGRITGFY
+598 PIFTGRLTGFY

-619 FYYADGLVGFQ
+619 FYYADGLVGFE
-630 DDSEFVQ
+630 DDSEFIQ

-653 VEAQIISSVK
+653 VEAQIIPTVK
-663 LKAAASL
+663 LKGAASI

-696 LKNYKLAGGPQK
+696 LENYKIAGGPQR
-708 AYSFGFEYRDPDYWF
+708 AYSVGFEYRDPDYWF

-730 FTNTYVDIS
+730 FTNTYVDVS

-753 LPFNDYDLDIARG
+753 LPFNDYDIDIARD

-778 VNIIGG
+778 VNMIGG
-784 KSWKIDNYYV
+784 KSWKIDDYFV
-794 GFFASINNVLN
+794 GFFASINNILD

-817 NANYQELLQD
+817 NANYQQLLQD
-827 TNNPK
+827 TNKPK

>member
-1 MQRTRLIFALI
+1 MYKTRLVLIIILLINFNIF
-12 LFISINI
+12 
-19 YSQSEE
+19 SQAEE
-25 DILVSN
+25 QITVN
-31 DTISDL
+31 DTINNL
-37 SKTDDVL
+37 SATNDVV
-44 DLFSISL
+44 DFFSISL

-97 DNAILQINGVKMNK
+97 DNAIVHINGIKMNK

-154 NIRASEYGQGGRI
+154 NIRASEYGEGGRI

-174 SYANRLMATYNSG
+174 SYSNRLMATYNSG
-187 MLPKGWAYSLSIGRR
+187 MLEKGWAYSLSIGRR

-226 FNNKHSI
+226 FNSKHSL
-233 NIAAIYAPN
+233 NLAAIYAPN

-257 KGTKYN
+257 KGIKYN
-263 EYWGWQD
+263 EYWGYQD

-281 VEPIVIL
+281 VEPIILL
-288 NHDWIIDENSSLETS
+288 NHDWSIDENSSLETS
-303 IGFQFG
+303 IGYQFG

-320 GSNPSPAYYQD
+320 GGNPSPAYYQD

-339 NDGPDYEGA
+339 TNGPDYEGA

-357 NGQIN
+357 DGQIN
-362 WNRIYDANL
+362 WNRIYDANI
-371 TNNLANLNA
+371 TNNLSNLNA

-390 DSQIT
+390 DTQLT
-395 INSAYSREINDN
+395 INSAYNREINEN
-407 IKITTSF
+407 IKITSSV
-414 NYRNLISDNFAEITD
+414 NYRNLVSDNFAEISD
-429 MLGGSSYSNMD
+429 MLGGYSYSNID
-440 SFDFLDY
+440 SFDNLDY

-455 VSEGDK
+455 VSDGDK
-461 FKYHYKMNV
+461 FKYHYKMNAE
-470 DEISGFVM
+470 EISL
-478 ADFSFNKLDFFI
+478 FSMINFSYNKLEFYL
-490 AGNITNTVYQRDGI
+490 AGDLTNTTYQRDGI
-504 FDNEANTGNSEGL
+504 FENEANAGNSSGK
-517 GEKISFD
+517 GEEIKFD
-524 GYGLKTGLTYKF
+524 GYGVKAGITYKF

-545 SAYIQKAP
+545 SAYLQKAP

-561 SRVNHNVVGSD
+561 SRVNHNIVGSD
-572 VNGLINNTPIS
+572 ANGLINNSPIT
-583 EEKIMSFDAN
+583 EEKVMSFDAN

-598 PIFNGRITGFY
+598 PIFTGRLTGFY

-619 FYYADGLVGFQ
+619 FYYADGLVGFE
-630 DDSEFVQ
+630 DDSEFIQ

-653 VEAQIISSVK
+653 VEAQIIPTVK
-663 LKAAASL
+663 LKGAASI

-696 LKNYKLAGGPQK
+696 LENYKIAGGPQR
-708 AYSFGFEYRDPDYWF
+708 AYSVGFEYRDPDYWF

-730 FTNTYVDIS
+730 FTNTYVDVS

-753 LPFNDYDLDIARG
+753 LPFNDYDIDIARD

-778 VNIIGG
+778 VNMIGG
-784 KSWKIDNYYV
+784 KSWKIDDYFV
-794 GFFASINNVLN
+794 GFFASINNILD

-817 NANYQELLQD
+817 NANYQQLLQD
-827 TNNPK
+827 TNKPK

>member
-1 MQRTRLIFALI
+1 MYKTRLVLIIILLTNFNIF
-12 LFISINI
+12 
-19 YSQSEE
+19 SQAEE
-25 DILVSN
+25 QITVN
-31 DTISDL
+31 DTINNL
-37 SKTDDVL
+37 STTNDVV
-44 DLFSISL
+44 DFFSISL

-71 SSMDVFYRTAAYE
+71 SSMDIFYRTAAYE

-97 DNAILQINGVKMNK
+97 DNAIVHINGIKMNK

-154 NIRASEYGQGGRI
+154 NIRASEYGEGGRI

-174 SYANRLMATYNSG
+174 SYSNRLMATYNSG
-187 MLPKGWAYSLSIGRR
+187 MLEKGWAYSLSIGRR

-226 FNNKHSI
+226 FNSKHSL
-233 NIAAIYAPN
+233 NLAAIYAPN

-257 KGTKYN
+257 KGIKYN
-263 EYWGWQD
+263 EYWGYQD

-281 VEPIVIL
+281 VEPIILL
-288 NHDWIIDENSSLETS
+288 NHDWYIDENSSLETS
-303 IGFQFG
+303 MGYQFG

-320 GSNPSPAYYQD
+320 GGNPSPAYYQD

-339 NDGPDYEGA
+339 TNGPDYEGA

-357 NGQIN
+357 DGQIN
-362 WNRIYDANL
+362 WNRIYDANI
-371 TNNLANLNA
+371 TNNLSNLNA

-390 DSQIT
+390 DTQLT
-395 INSAYSREINDN
+395 INSAYNREINEN
-407 IKITTSF
+407 IKITSSL
-414 NYRNLISDNFAEITD
+414 NYRNLVSDNFAEISD
-429 MLGGSSYSNMD
+429 MLGGYSYSNID
-440 SFDFLDY
+440 SFDNLDY

-455 VSEGDK
+455 VSDGDK
-461 FKYHYKMNV
+461 FKYHYKMNAE
-470 DEISGFVM
+470 EISL
-478 ADFSFNKLDFFI
+478 FSMINFSYNKLEFYL
-490 AGNITNTVYQRDGI
+490 AGDLTNTTYQRDGI
-504 FDNEANTGNSEGL
+504 FENEANAGNSSGK
-517 GEKISFD
+517 GEEIKFD
-524 GYGLKTGLTYKF
+524 GYGVKAGITYKF

-545 SAYIQKAP
+545 SAYLQKAP

-561 SRVNHNVVGSD
+561 SRVNHNIVGSD
-572 VNGLINNTPIS
+572 ANGLINNSPIT
-583 EEKIMSFDAN
+583 EEKVMSFDAN

-598 PIFNGRITGFY
+598 PIFTGRLTGFY

-619 FYYADGLVGFQ
+619 FYYADGLVGFE
-630 DDSEFVQ
+630 DDSEFIQ

-653 VEAQIISSVK
+653 VEAQIIPTVK
-663 LKAAASL
+663 LKGAASI

-696 LKNYKLAGGPQK
+696 LENYKIAGGPQR
-708 AYSFGFEYRDPDYWF
+708 AYSVGFEYRDPDYWF

-730 FTNTYVDIS
+730 FTNTYVDVS

-753 LPFNDYDLDIARG
+753 LPFNDYDIDIARD

-778 VNIIGG
+778 VNMIGG
-784 KSWKIDNYYV
+784 KSWKIDDYFV
-794 GFFASINNVLN
+794 GFFASINNILD

-817 NANYQELLQD
+817 NANYQQLLQD
-827 TNNPK
+827 TNKPK

>member
-1 MQRTRLIFALI
+1 MYKTRLVLI
-12 LFISINI
+12 VVLFINFNI
-19 YSQSEE
+19 FSQVEQQ
-25 DILVSN
+25 ITVT
-31 DTISDL
+31 DTINDL
-37 SKTDDVL
+37 SSTNDVV
-44 DLFSISL
+44 DMFSISL

-97 DNAILQINGVKMNK
+97 DNAIVHINGVKMNK

-154 NIRASEYGQGGRI
+154 NVRASEYGEGGRI

-174 SYANRLMATYNSG
+174 SYSNRLMATYNSG
-187 MLPKGWAYSLSIGRR
+187 MLQKGWAYSLSIGRR

-226 FNNKHSI
+226 FNNKHSL
-233 NIAAIYAPN
+233 NFAAIYAPN

-257 KGTKYN
+257 KGIKYN
-263 EYWGWQD
+263 EYWGYHD

-281 VEPIVIL
+281 VEPILLL
-288 NHDWIIDENSSLETS
+288 NHDWYIDDKSNLETS
-303 IGFQFG
+303 IGYQFG

-320 GSNPSPAYYQD
+320 GANPSPAYYQD

-339 NDGPDYEGA
+339 SDGPDYEGA
-348 YIAQENFVN
+348 YVAQENFIN

-371 TNNLANLNA
+371 TNNQANLNA

-390 DSQIT
+390 DTQLT
-395 INSAYSREINDN
+395 INSAYNREINEN
-407 IKITTSF
+407 IKVTASA
-414 NYRNLISDNFAEITD
+414 NYRNLVSDNFAEISD
-429 MLGGSSYSNMD
+429 MLGGYSYSNID
-440 SFDFLDY
+440 SFDYLDY

-461 FKYHYKMNV
+461 FKYHYKMNA
-470 DEISGFVM
+470 EEMSLFSMIN
-478 ADFSFNKLDFFI
+478 FSFNKLEFYV
-490 AGNITNTVYQRDGI
+490 AGDITNTTYQRDGI
-504 FDNEANTGNSEGL
+504 FENEANAGNSAGKGDE
-517 GEKISFD
+517 ISFD
-524 GYGLKTGLTYKF
+524 GYGVKAGITYKF

-545 SAYIQKAP
+545 SAYLQKAP

-561 SRVNHNVVGSD
+561 SRVNHNIVGSD
-572 VNGLINNTPIS
+572 VNGLINDSPIT

-598 PIFNGRITGFY
+598 PIFTGRLTGFY

-619 FYYADGLVGFQ
+619 FYYADGLVGFE
-630 DDSEFVQ
+630 DDSEFIQ

-647 LGVEFG
+647 FGVEFG
-653 VEAQIISSVK
+653 VEAQIIPTVK
-663 LKAAASL
+663 LKGAASI

-696 LKNYKLAGGPQK
+696 LENYKIAGGPQK
-708 AYSFGFEYRDPDYWF
+708 AYSVGFEYRDPDYWF
-723 IGVTSNF
+723 IGITSNF
-730 FTNTYVDIS
+730 FTNTYVDVS

-753 LPFNDYDLDIARG
+753 LPFNDYDISIARE
-766 LLRQEKFDDYMV
+766 LLKQEKFDDYMV
-778 VNIIGG
+778 VNMIGG
-784 KSWKIDNYYV
+784 KSWKIDDYYV
-794 GFFASINNVLN
+794 GFFASINNILD

-817 NANYQELLQD
+817 NANYQQLLQD
-827 TNNPK
+827 TNKPK

>member
-1 MQRTRLIFALI
+1 MYKRRLVLIIILLINLNIF
-12 LFISINI
+12 
-19 YSQSEE
+19 SQVEE
-25 DILVSN
+25 QITVN
-31 DTISDL
+31 DTINDL
-37 SKTDDVL
+37 STTNDVV
-44 DLFSISL
+44 DFFSISL
-51 SDDELNDDTSA
+51 SDDELSDDTSA

-97 DNAILQINGVKMNK
+97 DNAIVHINGVKMNK

-154 NIRASEYGQGGRI
+154 NIRASEYGEGGRI

-174 SYANRLMATYNSG
+174 SYSNRLMATYNSG
-187 MLPKGWAYSLSIGRR
+187 MLEKGFAYSLSIGRR

-226 FNNKHSI
+226 FNNKHSL
-233 NIAAIYAPN
+233 NFAAIYAPN

-257 KGTKYN
+257 KGIKYN
-263 EYWGWQD
+263 EYWGYHD

-281 VEPIVIL
+281 VEPILIL
-288 NHDWIIDENSSLETS
+288 NHDWNINEKSNLETS
-303 IGFQFG
+303 IGYQFG

-320 GSNPSPAYYQD
+320 GGNPSPAYYQD

-339 NDGPDYEGA
+339 TDGPDYEGA
-348 YIAQENFVN
+348 YIAQENFIN

-371 TNNLANLNA
+371 TNNQANLNA

-390 DSQIT
+390 DTQLT
-395 INSAYSREINDN
+395 INSVFNTEVNEN
-407 IKITTSF
+407 IKLSASA
-414 NYRNLISDNFAEITD
+414 NYRNLVSDNFAEIFD
-429 MLGGSSYSNMD
+429 MLGGQSYSNID
-440 SFDFLDY
+440 SFDYLDY

-455 VSEGDK
+455 IYEGDK
-461 FKYHYKMNV
+461 FKYHYKMNA
-470 DEISGFVM
+470 EEMSLFTM
-478 ADFSFNKLDFFI
+478 MNFSFNKLEFYL
-490 AGNITNTVYQRDGI
+490 AGDITNTVYQRNGI
-504 FDNEANTGNSEGL
+504 FENEANAGNSSGKGDE
-517 GEKISFD
+517 ISFD
-524 GYGLKTGLTYKF
+524 GYGVKLGITYKF

-545 SAYIQKAP
+545 SAYLQKAP

-572 VNGLINNTPIS
+572 VNGLINDSPIT

-598 PIFNGRITGFY
+598 PIFTGRLTGFY
-609 SEVKDANEIS
+609 SAVKDANEIS
-619 FYYADGLVGFQ
+619 FYYADGLVGFA

-647 LGVEFG
+647 FGVEFG
-653 VEAQIISSVK
+653 VEAQIIPTVK
-663 LKAAASL
+663 LKGAASI

-696 LKNYKLAGGPQK
+696 LENYKIAGGPQR
-708 AYSFGFEYRDPDYWF
+708 AYSLGFEYRDPDYWF

-730 FTNTYVDIS
+730 FTNTYLDVS

-753 LPFNDYDLDIARG
+753 LPFNDYDVTIARD

-778 VNIIGG
+778 VNMIGG
-784 KSWKIDNYYV
+784 KSWKIDNYFV
-794 GFFASINNVLN
+794 GFFASINNILD

-817 NANYQELLQD
+817 NANYQQLLQD
-827 TNNPK
+827 TNKPK

>member
-1 MQRTRLIFALI
+1 MCKPRLVLILI
-12 LFISINI
+12 LFINFNI
-19 YSQSEE
+19 FSQVEQQ
-25 DILVSN
+25 ITVA
-31 DTISDL
+31 DTINDL
-37 SKTDDVL
+37 SSTNDVL
-44 DLFSISL
+44 DMFSISL

-97 DNAILQINGVKMNK
+97 DNAIVHINGIKMNK

-154 NIRASEYGQGGRI
+154 NIRASEYGEGGRI

-174 SYANRLMATYNSG
+174 SYSNRLMATYNSG
-187 MLPKGWAYSLSIGRR
+187 MLEKGWAYSLSIGRR

-226 FNNKHSI
+226 FNNKHSL
-233 NIAAIYAPN
+233 NFAAIYAPN

-257 KGTKYN
+257 KGIKYN
-263 EYWGWQD
+263 EYWGYHD

-281 VEPIVIL
+281 VEPILLL
-288 NHDWIIDENSSLETS
+288 NHDWSIDDKSNLETS
-303 IGFQFG
+303 IGYQFG

-320 GSNPSPAYYQD
+320 GANPSPAYYQD

-339 NDGPDYEGA
+339 DDGPDYEGA
-348 YIAQENFVN
+348 YISQENFIN

-362 WNRIYDANL
+362 WNRIYDANS
-371 TNNLANLNA
+371 TNNQANLNA

-390 DSQIT
+390 DVQLT
-395 INSAYSREINDN
+395 INSAYNREINEN
-407 IKITTSF
+407 IKITASA
-414 NYRNLISDNFAEITD
+414 NYRNLVSDNFAEISD
-429 MLGGSSYSNMD
+429 MLGGYSYSNID
-440 SFDFLDY
+440 SFDYLDY
-447 NLLSPNSI
+447 NLLSPNTI
-455 VSEGDK
+455 VSEGGK
-461 FKYHYKMNV
+461 FKYHYKMNA
-470 DEISGFVM
+470 EEMSLFSMIN
-478 ADFSFNKLDFFI
+478 FSFNKLEFYF
-490 AGNITNTVYQRDGI
+490 AGDITNTTYQRDGI
-504 FDNEANTGNSEGL
+504 FENEANAGNSSGKGDE
-517 GEKISFD
+517 ISFD
-524 GYGLKTGLTYKF
+524 GYGVKLGITYKF

-545 SAYIQKAP
+545 SAYLQKAP

-572 VNGLINNTPIS
+572 INGLINNSPIT

-598 PIFNGRITGFY
+598 PIFTGRLTGFY

-619 FYYADGLVGFQ
+619 FYYADGLVGFE
-630 DDSEFVQ
+630 DDSEFIQ

-647 LGVEFG
+647 FGVEFG
-653 VEAQIISSVK
+653 VEAQIIPTVK
-663 LKAAASL
+663 LKGAASI

-683 GADNNTVAVGPSN
+683 GADNNTVAVGLSN
-696 LKNYKLAGGPQK
+696 LENYKIAGGPQK
-708 AYSFGFEYRDPDYWF
+708 AYSVGFEYRDPDYWF
-723 IGVTSNF
+723 IGITSNF
-730 FTNTYVDIS
+730 FTNTYVDVS

-753 LPFNDYDLDIARG
+753 LPFNDYDISIARD
-766 LLRQEKFDDYMV
+766 LLKQEKFDDYMV
-778 VNIIGG
+778 MNMIGG
-784 KSWKIDNYYV
+784 KSWKIDDYYI
-794 GFFASINNVLN
+794 GFFASINNILN

-817 NANYQELLQD
+817 NANYQQLLQD
-827 TNNPK
+827 TNKPK

>member
-1 MQRTRLIFALI
+1 MYKTRLILI
-12 LFISINI
+12 LILLINFNI
-19 YSQSEE
+19 FSQTE
-25 DILVSN
+25 SN
-31 DTISDL
+31 EIASDTINSL
-37 SKTDDVL
+37 SNTDDVV

-62 SDNISGLLN
+62 ADNISGLLN

-154 NIRASEYGQGGRI
+154 NVRASEYGEGGRI

-187 MLPKGWAYSLSIGRR
+187 MLEKGWAYSLSIGRR

-226 FNNKHSI
+226 FNNKHSL
-233 NIAAIYAPN
+233 NLAAIYAPN

-281 VEPIVIL
+281 VEPILIL
-288 NHDWIIDENSSLETS
+288 NHDWTIDDTSSLETS
-303 IGFQFG
+303 IGYQFG

-320 GSNPSPAYYQD
+320 GANPSPAYYQD
-331 LPSYFLAD
+331 LPSYYLAD
-339 NDGPDYEGA
+339 SDGPDYEGA
-348 YIAQENFVN
+348 YLAQENFIN

-371 TNNLANLNA
+371 TNTQANLNA

-390 DSQIT
+390 DTQLT
-395 INSAYSREINDN
+395 INSAYSKEINDN
-407 IKITTSF
+407 IKISSSI
-414 NYRNLISDNFAEITD
+414 NYRSLLSENFAQISD
-429 MLGGSSYSNMD
+429 MLGGLSYSNID
-440 SFDFLDY
+440 SFDNLDY

-455 VSEGDK
+455 IYEGDK
-461 FKYHYKMNV
+461 FKYHYEMNV
-470 DEISGFVM
+470 EEISLFSM
-478 ADFSFNKLDFFI
+478 IDFSFNKFEFFI
-490 AGNITNTVYQRDGI
+490 AGNLTNTIYQRNGV
-504 FDNEANTGNSEGL
+504 FDNEANAGNSSGEGD
-517 GEKISFD
+517 EISFD
-524 GYGLKTGLTYKF
+524 GYGIKVGLTYKF

-561 SRVNHNVVGSD
+561 SRVNHNIVGTD
-572 VNGLINNTPIS
+572 ANGLINNTPIT
-583 EEKIMSFDAN
+583 EEKVMSFDAN

-598 PIFNGRITGFY
+598 PIFTGRLTGFY

-619 FYYADGLVGFQ
+619 FYYADGLVGFSE
-630 DDSEFVQ
+630 DSEFVQ

-653 VEAQIISSVK
+653 VEAQIIPTVK
-663 LKAAASL
+663 LKGAASI

-696 LKNYKLAGGPQK
+696 LENYKLAGGPQK

-730 FTNTYVDIS
+730 FTNTYVDVS

-753 LPFNDYDLDIARG
+753 LPFNDYDVSIARD
-766 LLRQEKFDDYMV
+766 LLRQEKFDNYMV
-778 VNIIGG
+778 VNMIGG

-794 GFFASINNVLN
+794 GFFASINNILDK
-805 QKYRTGGFEQGR
+805 KYRTGGFEQGR
-817 NANYQELLQD
+817 NANYQQLLQD
-827 TNNPK
+827 VNKPK

>member
-1 MQRTRLIFALI
+1 MYKTRLVLIIILLTNFNIF
-12 LFISINI
+12 
-19 YSQSEE
+19 SQAEE
-25 DILVSN
+25 QITVN
-31 DTISDL
+31 DTINNL
-37 SKTDDVL
+37 STTNDVV
-44 DLFSISL
+44 DFFSISL

-97 DNAILQINGVKMNK
+97 DNAIVHINGIKMNK

-154 NIRASEYGQGGRI
+154 NIRASEYGEGGRI

-174 SYANRLMATYNSG
+174 SYSNRLMATYNSG
-187 MLPKGWAYSLSIGRR
+187 MLEKGWAYSLSIGRR

-216 NSAFLSVQKI
+216 NSAFFSVQKI
-226 FNNKHSI
+226 FNSKHSL
-233 NIAAIYAPN
+233 NLAAIYAPN

-257 KGTKYN
+257 KGIKYN
-263 EYWGWQD
+263 EYWGYQD

-281 VEPIVIL
+281 VEPIILL
-288 NHDWIIDENSSLETS
+288 NHDWSIDENSSLETS
-303 IGFQFG
+303 IGYQFG

-320 GSNPSPAYYQD
+320 GGNPSPAYYQD

-339 NDGPDYEGA
+339 TNGPDYEGA

-357 NGQIN
+357 DGQIN

-371 TNNLANLNA
+371 TNNLSNLNA

-390 DSQIT
+390 DTQLT
-395 INSAYSREINDN
+395 LNSAYNREINEN
-407 IKITTSF
+407 IKITSSV
-414 NYRNLISDNFAEITD
+414 NYRNLVSDNFAEISD
-429 MLGGSSYSNMD
+429 MLGGYSYSNID
-440 SFDFLDY
+440 SFDNLDY

-455 VSEGDK
+455 VSDGDK
-461 FKYHYKMNV
+461 FKYHYKMNAE
-470 DEISGFVM
+470 EISL
-478 ADFSFNKLDFFI
+478 FSMINFSYNKLEFYL
-490 AGNITNTVYQRDGI
+490 AGDLTNTTYQRDGI
-504 FDNEANTGNSEGL
+504 FENEANAGNSSGK
-517 GEKISFD
+517 GEEIKFD
-524 GYGLKTGLTYKF
+524 GHGVKAGITYKF

-545 SAYIQKAP
+545 SAYLQKAP

-572 VNGLINNTPIS
+572 VNGLINNSPIT
-583 EEKIMSFDAN
+583 EEKVMSFDAN

-598 PIFNGRITGFY
+598 PIFTGRLTGFY

-619 FYYADGLVGFQ
+619 FYYADGLVGFE
-630 DDSEFVQ
+630 DDSEFIQ

-653 VEAQIISSVK
+653 VEAQIIPTVK
-663 LKAAASL
+663 LKGAASI

-696 LKNYKLAGGPQK
+696 LENYKIAGGPQR
-708 AYSFGFEYRDPDYWF
+708 AYSVGFEYRDPDYWF

-730 FTNTYVDIS
+730 FTNTYVDVS

-753 LPFNDYDLDIARG
+753 LPFNDYDIDIARD

-778 VNIIGG
+778 VNMIGG
-784 KSWKIDNYYV
+784 KSWKIDDYFV
-794 GFFASINNVLN
+794 GFFASINNILD

-817 NANYQELLQD
+817 NANYQQLLQD
-827 TNNPK
+827 TNKPK

>member
-1 MQRTRLIFALI
+1 MHKTRLVLIII
-12 LFISINI
+12 LFINFNI
-19 YSQSEE
+19 FSQSEQQVT
-25 DILVSN
+25 VS
-31 DTISDL
+31 DTINDL
-37 SKTDDVL
+37 SVTNDVV

-97 DNAILQINGVKMNK
+97 DNAIIHINGIKMNK

-154 NIRASEYGQGGRI
+154 NIRASEYGEGGRI

-174 SYANRLMATYNSG
+174 SYSNRLMATYNSG
-187 MLPKGWAYSLSIGRR
+187 MLEKGWAYSLSIGRR

-226 FNNKHSI
+226 FNNKHSL
-233 NIAAIYAPN
+233 NFAAIYAPN

-257 KGTKYN
+257 KGIKYN
-263 EYWGWQD
+263 EYWGYHD

-281 VEPIVIL
+281 VEPILIL
-288 NHDWIIDENSSLETS
+288 NHDWNINEKSNLETS
-303 IGFQFG
+303 IGYQFG

-320 GSNPSPAYYQD
+320 GGNPSPAYYQD

-339 NDGPDYEGA
+339 TDGPDYEGA
-348 YIAQENFVN
+348 YIAQENFIN

-371 TNNLANLNA
+371 TNNQANLNA

-390 DSQIT
+390 DTQLT
-395 INSAYSREINDN
+395 INSVFNTEVNEN
-407 IKITTSF
+407 IKLSASA
-414 NYRNLISDNFAEITD
+414 NYRNLVSDNFAEIFD
-429 MLGGSSYSNMD
+429 MLGGQSYSNID
-440 SFDFLDY
+440 SFDYLDY

-455 VSEGDK
+455 IYEGDK
-461 FKYHYKMNV
+461 FKYHYKMNA
-470 DEISGFVM
+470 EEMSLFTM
-478 ADFSFNKLDFFI
+478 MNFSFNKLEFYL
-490 AGNITNTVYQRDGI
+490 AGDITNTVYQRNGI
-504 FDNEANTGNSEGL
+504 FENEANAGNSSGKGDE
-517 GEKISFD
+517 ISFD
-524 GYGLKTGLTYKF
+524 GYGVKLGITYKF

-545 SAYIQKAP
+545 SAYLQKAP

-572 VNGLINNTPIS
+572 VNGLINDSPIT

-598 PIFNGRITGFY
+598 PIFTGRLTGFY
-609 SEVKDANEIS
+609 SAVKDANEIS
-619 FYYADGLVGFQ
+619 FYYADGLVGFA

-647 LGVEFG
+647 FGVEFG
-653 VEAQIISSVK
+653 VEAQIIPTVK
-663 LKAAASL
+663 LKGAASI

-696 LKNYKLAGGPQK
+696 LENYKIAGGPQR
-708 AYSFGFEYRDPDYWF
+708 AYSLGFEYRDPDYWF

-730 FTNTYVDIS
+730 FTNTYLDVS

-753 LPFNDYDLDIARG
+753 LPFNDYDVTIARD

-778 VNIIGG
+778 VNMIGG
-784 KSWKIDNYYV
+784 KSWKIDNYFV
-794 GFFASINNVLN
+794 GFFASINNILD

-817 NANYQELLQD
+817 NANYQQLLQD
-827 TNNPK
+827 TNKPK

>member
-1 MQRTRLIFALI
+1 MYKTRLALI
-12 LFISINI
+12 IILLINFNI
-19 YSQSEE
+19 FSQAEE
-25 DILVSN
+25 QITVN
-31 DTISDL
+31 DTINNL
-37 SKTDDVL
+37 STTNDVV
-44 DLFSISL
+44 DFFSISL
-51 SDDELNDDTSA
+51 SDDELSDDTSA

-97 DNAILQINGVKMNK
+97 DNAFVHINGIKMNK

-154 NIRASEYGQGGRI
+154 NIRASEYGEGGRI

-174 SYANRLMATYNSG
+174 SYSNRLMATYNSG
-187 MLPKGWAYSLSIGRR
+187 MLEKGWAYSLSIGRR

-226 FNNKHSI
+226 FNSKHSL
-233 NIAAIYAPN
+233 NLAAIYAPN

-257 KGTKYN
+257 KGIKYN
-263 EYWGWQD
+263 EYWGYQD

-281 VEPIVIL
+281 VEPIILL
-288 NHDWIIDENSSLETS
+288 NHDWSIDENSSLETS
-303 IGFQFG
+303 IGYQFG

-320 GSNPSPAYYQD
+320 GGNPSPAYYQD

-339 NDGPDYEGA
+339 TNGPDYEGA

-357 NGQIN
+357 DGQIN
-362 WNRIYDANL
+362 WNRIYDANV
-371 TNNLANLNA
+371 TNNLSNLNA

-390 DSQIT
+390 DTQLT
-395 INSAYSREINDN
+395 INSAYNREINEN
-407 IKITTSF
+407 IKITSSV
-414 NYRNLISDNFAEITD
+414 NYRNLVSDNFAEISD
-429 MLGGSSYSNMD
+429 MLGGYSYSNID
-440 SFDFLDY
+440 SFDNLDY

-455 VSEGDK
+455 VSDGDK
-461 FKYHYKMNV
+461 FKYHYKMNA
-470 DEISGFVM
+470 EELSL
-478 ADFSFNKLDFFI
+478 FSMINFSYNKLEFYL
-490 AGNITNTVYQRDGI
+490 AGDLTNTTYQRDGI
-504 FDNEANTGNSEGL
+504 FENEANAGNSSGK
-517 GEKISFD
+517 GEEIKFG
-524 GYGLKTGLTYKF
+524 GYGVKAGITYKF

-545 SAYIQKAP
+545 SSYLQKAP

-572 VNGLINNTPIS
+572 VNGLINNSPIT
-583 EEKIMSFDAN
+583 EEKVMSFDAN

-598 PIFNGRITGFY
+598 PIFTGRLTGFY

-619 FYYADGLVGFQ
+619 FYYADGLVGFE
-630 DDSEFVQ
+630 DDSEFIQ

-653 VEAQIISSVK
+653 VEAQIIPTVK
-663 LKAAASL
+663 LKGAASI

-696 LKNYKLAGGPQK
+696 LENYKIAGGPQR

-730 FTNTYVDIS
+730 FTNTYVDVS

-753 LPFNDYDLDIARG
+753 LPFNDYDIDIARD

-778 VNIIGG
+778 VNMIGG
-784 KSWKIDNYYV
+784 KSWKIDDYFV
-794 GFFASINNVLN
+794 GFFASINNILD

-817 NANYQELLQD
+817 NANYQQLLQD
-827 TNNPK
+827 TNKPK

>member
-1 MQRTRLIFALI
+1 MHKTRLVLIII
-12 LFISINI
+12 LFINFNI
-19 YSQSEE
+19 FSQAEQQV
-25 DILVSN
+25 ILS
-31 DTISDL
+31 DTINDL
-37 SKTDDVL
+37 SNTNDVV

-62 SDNISGLLN
+62 ADNISGLLN

-97 DNAILQINGVKMNK
+97 DNAIVHINGVKMNK

-154 NIRASEYGQGGRI
+154 NIRASEYGEGGRI

-174 SYANRLMATYNSG
+174 SYSNRLMATYNSG
-187 MLPKGWAYSLSIGRR
+187 MLEKGWAYSLSIGRR

-226 FNNKHSI
+226 FNNKHSL
-233 NIAAIYAPN
+233 NFAAIYAPN

-257 KGTKYN
+257 KGIKYN
-263 EYWGWQD
+263 EYWGYHD

-281 VEPIVIL
+281 VEPILLL
-288 NHDWIIDENSSLETS
+288 NHDWSIDDKSNVETS
-303 IGFQFG
+303 IGYQFG

-320 GSNPSPAYYQD
+320 GANPSPAYYQD

-339 NDGPDYEGA
+339 TDGPDYEGA
-348 YIAQENFVN
+348 YIAQENFIN

-371 TNNLANLNA
+371 TNNQANLNA

-390 DSQIT
+390 DTQLT
-395 INSAYSREINDN
+395 INSAYNREINEN
-407 IKITTSF
+407 IKVTASA
-414 NYRNLISDNFAEITD
+414 NYRNLVSDNFAEISD
-429 MLGGSSYSNMD
+429 MLGGYSYSNID
-440 SFDFLDY
+440 SFDYLDY

-461 FKYHYKMNV
+461 FKYHYKMNA
-470 DEISGFVM
+470 EEMSLFSLIN
-478 ADFSFNKLDFFI
+478 FSFNKLEFYV
-490 AGNITNTVYQRDGI
+490 AGDITNTTYQRDGI
-504 FDNEANTGNSEGL
+504 FENEANAGNSAGKGDE
-517 GEKISFD
+517 ISFD
-524 GYGLKTGLTYKF
+524 GYGVKAGITYKF

-545 SAYIQKAP
+545 SAYLQKAP

-572 VNGLINNTPIS
+572 INGLINDSPIT

-598 PIFNGRITGFY
+598 PIFTGRLTGFY

-619 FYYADGLVGFQ
+619 FYYADGLVGFE
-630 DDSEFVQ
+630 DDSEFIQ

-647 LGVEFG
+647 FGVEFG
-653 VEAQIISSVK
+653 VEAQIIPTVK
-663 LKAAASL
+663 LKGAASI

-696 LKNYKLAGGPQK
+696 LENYKIAGGPQK
-708 AYSFGFEYRDPDYWF
+708 AYSVGFEYRDPDYWF
-723 IGVTSNF
+723 IGITSNF
-730 FTNTYVDIS
+730 FTNTYVDVS

-753 LPFNDYDLDIARG
+753 LPFNDYDISIARE
-766 LLRQEKFDDYMV
+766 LLKQEKFDDYMV
-778 VNIIGG
+778 VNMIGG
-784 KSWKIDNYYV
+784 KSWKIDDYYV
-794 GFFASINNVLN
+794 GFFASINNILD

-817 NANYQELLQD
+817 NANYQQLLQD
-827 TNNPK
+827 TNKPK

>member
-1 MQRTRLIFALI
+1 MYKRRLVLIIILLINLNIF
-12 LFISINI
+12 
-19 YSQSEE
+19 SQVEE
-25 DILVSN
+25 QIMVN
-31 DTISDL
+31 DTINDL
-37 SKTDDVL
+37 STTNDVV
-44 DLFSISL
+44 DFFSISL
-51 SDDELNDDTSA
+51 SDDELSDDTSA

-97 DNAILQINGVKMNK
+97 DNAIVHINGVKMNK

-147 ILGSNNI
+147 ILGSSNI
-154 NIRASEYGQGGRI
+154 NIRASEYGEGGRI

-174 SYANRLMATYNSG
+174 SYSNRLMATYNSG
-187 MLPKGWAYSLSIGRR
+187 MLEKGFAYSLSIGRR

-226 FNNKHSI
+226 FNSKHSL
-233 NIAAIYAPN
+233 NLAAIYAPN

-257 KGTKYN
+257 KGIKYN
-263 EYWGWQD
+263 EYWGYQD

-281 VEPIVIL
+281 VEPLILL
-288 NHDWIIDENSSLETS
+288 NHDWSIDENSSLETS
-303 IGFQFG
+303 IGYQFG

-320 GSNPSPAYYQD
+320 GGNPSPAYYQD

-339 NDGPDYEGA
+339 TNGPDYEGA

-371 TNNLANLNA
+371 TNNLSNLNA

-390 DSQIT
+390 DTQLT
-395 INSAYSREINDN
+395 LNSAYNREINNN
-407 IKITTSF
+407 IKMTSSI
-414 NYRNLISDNFAEITD
+414 NYRNLVSDNFAEISD
-429 MLGGSSYSNMD
+429 MLGGYSYSNID
-440 SFDFLDY
+440 SFDNLDY
-447 NLLSPNSI
+447 NLISPNSI
-455 VSEGDK
+455 ISKGDK
-461 FKYHYKMNV
+461 FKYHYKMNAE
-470 DEISGFVM
+470 EISL
-478 ADFSFNKLDFFI
+478 FSMINFSYNKLEFFL
-490 AGNITNTVYQRDGI
+490 AGNFTNTTYLRDGI
-504 FDNEANTGNSEGL
+504 FENEANAGNSSGK
-517 GEKISFD
+517 GDKIKFD
-524 GYGLKTGLTYKF
+524 GYGVKAGITYKF

-545 SAYIQKAP
+545 SAYLQKAP

-572 VNGLINNTPIS
+572 VNGLINNSPIT
-583 EEKIMSFDAN
+583 EEKVMSFDAN

-598 PIFNGRITGFY
+598 PIFTGRLTGFY

-630 DDSEFVQ
+630 DDSEFIQ
-637 EILQGIDKKY
+637 EILQGIDKNY

-653 VEAQIISSVK
+653 VEAQIIPTVK
-663 LKAAASL
+663 LKGAASI

-696 LKNYKLAGGPQK
+696 LKNYKIAGGPQK
-708 AYSFGFEYRDPDYWF
+708 AYSVGFEYRDPDYWF

-730 FTNTYVDIS
+730 FTNTYVDVS

-753 LPFNDYDLDIARG
+753 LPFNDYDINIARD

-778 VNIIGG
+778 VNMIGG
-784 KSWKIDNYYV
+784 KSWRIDDYFV
-794 GFFASINNVLN
+794 GFFASVNNILDE
-805 QKYRTGGFEQGR
+805 KYRTGGFEQGR
-817 NANYQELLQD
+817 NANYQQLLQD
-827 TNNPK
+827 TNKPK

>member
-1 MQRTRLIFALI
+1 MYKTRLVLIIILLTNFNIF
-12 LFISINI
+12 
-19 YSQSEE
+19 SQAEE
-25 DILVSN
+25 QITVN
-31 DTISDL
+31 DTINNL
-37 SKTDDVL
+37 STTNDVV
-44 DLFSISL
+44 DFFSISL

-97 DNAILQINGVKMNK
+97 DNAIVHINGIKMNK

-154 NIRASEYGQGGRI
+154 NIRASEYGEGGRI

-174 SYANRLMATYNSG
+174 SYSNRLMATYNSG
-187 MLPKGWAYSLSIGRR
+187 MLEKGWAYSLSIGRR

-226 FNNKHSI
+226 FNSKHSL
-233 NIAAIYAPN
+233 NLAAIYAPN

-257 KGTKYN
+257 KGIKYN
-263 EYWGWQD
+263 EYWGYQD

-281 VEPIVIL
+281 VEPIILL
-288 NHDWIIDENSSLETS
+288 NHDWSIDENSSLETS
-303 IGFQFG
+303 IGYQFG

-320 GSNPSPAYYQD
+320 GGNPSPAYYQD

-339 NDGPDYEGA
+339 TNGPDYEGA

-357 NGQIN
+357 DGQIN
-362 WNRIYDANL
+362 WNRIYDANI
-371 TNNLANLNA
+371 TNNLSNLNA

-390 DSQIT
+390 DTQLT
-395 INSAYSREINDN
+395 INSAYNREINEN
-407 IKITTSF
+407 IKITSSV
-414 NYRNLISDNFAEITD
+414 NYRNLVSDNFAEISD
-429 MLGGSSYSNMD
+429 MLGGYSYSNID
-440 SFDFLDY
+440 SFDNLDY

-455 VSEGDK
+455 VSDGDK
-461 FKYHYKMNV
+461 FKYHYKMNAE
-470 DEISGFVM
+470 EISL
-478 ADFSFNKLDFFI
+478 FSMINFSYNKLEFYL
-490 AGNITNTVYQRDGI
+490 AGDLTNTTYQRDGI
-504 FDNEANTGNSEGL
+504 FENEANAGNSSGK
-517 GEKISFD
+517 GEEIKFD
-524 GYGLKTGLTYKF
+524 GYGVKAGITYKF

-545 SAYIQKAP
+545 SAYLQKAP

-572 VNGLINNTPIS
+572 VNGLINNSPIT
-583 EEKIMSFDAN
+583 EEKVMSFDAN

-598 PIFNGRITGFY
+598 PIFTGRLTGFY

-619 FYYADGLVGFQ
+619 FYYADGLVGFE
-630 DDSEFVQ
+630 DDSEFIQ

-653 VEAQIISSVK
+653 VEAQIIPTVK
-663 LKAAASL
+663 LKGATSI

-696 LKNYKLAGGPQK
+696 LENYKIAGGPQR
-708 AYSFGFEYRDPDYWF
+708 AYSVGFEYRDPDYWF

-730 FTNTYVDIS
+730 FTNTYVDVS

-753 LPFNDYDLDIARG
+753 LPFNDYDIDIARD

-778 VNIIGG
+778 VNMIGG
-784 KSWKIDNYYV
+784 KSWKIDDYFV
-794 GFFASINNVLN
+794 GFFASINNILD

-817 NANYQELLQD
+817 NANYQQLLQD
-827 TNNPK
+827 TNKPK

>member
-1 MQRTRLIFALI
+1 MYKTRLVLIIILLTNFNIF
-12 LFISINI
+12 
-19 YSQSEE
+19 SQAEE
-25 DILVSN
+25 QITVN
-31 DTISDL
+31 DTINNL
-37 SKTDDVL
+37 STTNDVV
-44 DLFSISL
+44 DFFSISL

-97 DNAILQINGVKMNK
+97 DNAIVHINGIKMNK

-154 NIRASEYGQGGRI
+154 NIRASEYGEGGRI

-174 SYANRLMATYNSG
+174 SYSNRLMATYNSG
-187 MLPKGWAYSLSIGRR
+187 MLEKGWAYSLSIGRR

-226 FNNKHSI
+226 FNSKHSL
-233 NIAAIYAPN
+233 NLAAIYAPN

-257 KGTKYN
+257 KGIKYN
-263 EYWGWQD
+263 EYWGYQD

-281 VEPIVIL
+281 VEPIILL
-288 NHDWIIDENSSLETS
+288 NHDWSIDENSSLETS
-303 IGFQFG
+303 IGYQFG

-320 GSNPSPAYYQD
+320 GGNPSPAYYQD

-339 NDGPDYEGA
+339 TSGPDYEGA

-357 NGQIN
+357 DGQIN
-362 WNRIYDANL
+362 WNRIYDANI
-371 TNNLANLNA
+371 TNNLSNLNA

-390 DSQIT
+390 DTQLT
-395 INSAYSREINDN
+395 INSAYNREINEN
-407 IKITTSF
+407 IKITTSV
-414 NYRNLISDNFAEITD
+414 NYRNLVSDNFAEISD
-429 MLGGSSYSNMD
+429 MLGGYSYSNID
-440 SFDFLDY
+440 SFDNLDY

-455 VSEGDK
+455 VSDGDK
-461 FKYHYKMNV
+461 FKYHYKMNAE
-470 DEISGFVM
+470 EISL
-478 ADFSFNKLDFFI
+478 FSMINFSYNKLEFYL
-490 AGNITNTVYQRDGI
+490 AGDLTNTTYQRDGI
-504 FDNEANTGNSEGL
+504 FENEANAGNSSGK
-517 GEKISFD
+517 GEEIKFD
-524 GYGLKTGLTYKF
+524 GYGVKAGITYKF

-545 SAYIQKAP
+545 SAYLQKAP

-561 SRVNHNVVGSD
+561 SRVNHNIVGSD
-572 VNGLINNTPIS
+572 ANGLINNSPIT
-583 EEKIMSFDAN
+583 EEKVMSFDAN

-598 PIFNGRITGFY
+598 PIFTGRLTGFY

-619 FYYADGLVGFQ
+619 FYYADGLVGFE
-630 DDSEFVQ
+630 DDSEFIQ

-653 VEAQIISSVK
+653 VEAQIIPTVK
-663 LKAAASL
+663 LKGAASI

-696 LKNYKLAGGPQK
+696 LENYKIAGGPQR
-708 AYSFGFEYRDPDYWF
+708 AYSVGFEYRDPDYWF

-730 FTNTYVDIS
+730 FTNTYVDVS

-753 LPFNDYDLDIARG
+753 LPFNDYDIDIARD

-778 VNIIGG
+778 VNMIGG
-784 KSWKIDNYYV
+784 KSWKIDDYFV
-794 GFFASINNVLN
+794 GFFASINNILD

-817 NANYQELLQD
+817 NANYQQLLQD
-827 TNNPK
+827 TNKPK

>member
-1 MQRTRLIFALI
+1 MQSKN
-12 LFISINI
+12 LFFLLFLFTYFNAF
-19 YSQSEE
+19 SQS
-25 DILVSN
+25 DVNGISN
-31 DTISDL
+31 DSLQDL
-37 SKTDDVL
+37 SSTNEVV

-51 SDDELNDDTSA
+51 SDDELNDDTYA

-71 SSMDVFYRTAAYE
+71 SSMDIFYRTAAYE
-84 FSSSFFKVRGLDS
+84 FGSSFFKVRGLDS
-97 DNAILQINGVKMNK
+97 DNATVQINGIKMNK

-147 ILGSNNI
+147 VLGSNNI
-154 NIRASEYGQGGRI
+154 NVRASQYGEGGRI

-174 SYANRLMATYNSG
+174 SYSNRLMASYNSG
-187 MLPKGWAYSLSIGRR
+187 ILEKGWAYSISFGRR

-207 YQDASFYDS
+207 YQEASFYDS
-216 NSAFLSVQKI
+216 NSAFLSVHKS
-226 FNNKHSI
+226 FNDKHSL
-233 NIAAIYAPN
+233 NFAAIYAPN

-257 KGTKYN
+257 KGIKYN

-281 VEPIVIL
+281 VEPILIL
-288 NHDWIIDENSSLETS
+288 NHDWIINDSSNLETS
-303 IGFQFG
+303 FGFQFG

-331 LPSYFLAD
+331 LPSYYLAD
-339 NDGPDYEGA
+339 SNGPDYEGA
-348 YIAQENFVN
+348 YIAQENFVGD
-357 NGQIN
+357 GQIN
-362 WNRIYDANL
+362 WNRIYDANN
-371 TNNLANLNA
+371 TNSLANLNA

-390 DSQIT
+390 DKQLT
-395 INSAYSREINDN
+395 INSTYTNEISEN
-407 IKITTSF
+407 IKISTSI
-414 NYRNLISDNFAEITD
+414 NHVNLVSENFAEISD
-429 MLGGSSYSNMD
+429 MLGGSSYTNID
-440 SFDFLDY
+440 SFDNLDY

-455 VSEGDK
+455 VSLGDK

-470 DEISGFVM
+470 QETSLFSMI
-478 ADFSFNKLDFFI
+478 DFSYNKLDFYL
-490 AGNITNTVYQRDGI
+490 AGNLTNTIYQRDGV
-504 FDNEANTGNSEGL
+504 FENEANIGNSAGKGNEVT
-517 GEKISFD
+517 FD
-524 GYGLKTGLTYKF
+524 GFGVKTGLTYKF
-536 SGKHILDFN
+536 SGKHIIDFN
-545 SAYIQKAP
+545 SAYLQKAP

-561 SRVNHNVVGSD
+561 SRVNHNIVGSD
-572 VNGLINNTPIS
+572 ANGLINNTPIT

-598 PIFNGRITGFY
+598 PVFTGRITGFY

-619 FYYADGLVGFQ
+619 FYYADGLVGFAE
-630 DDSEFVQ
+630 DSEFVQ

-647 LGVEFG
+647 FGLEFG
-653 VEAQIISSVK
+653 VEAQIIPSVK
-663 LKAAASL
+663 IKAASSI

-683 GADNNTVAVGPSN
+683 GADSYTVAVGQSN
-696 LKNYKLAGGPQK
+696 LKNYKVAGGPQR
-708 AYSFGFEYRDPDYWF
+708 AYSIGFEYRDPNYWF
-723 IGVTSNF
+723 VGVTSNF
-730 FTNTYVDIS
+730 FTNTYIDIS

-753 LPFNDYDLDIARG
+753 LPFNDYNLNIAQD

-778 VNIIGG
+778 MNMIGG
-784 KSWKIDNYYV
+784 KSWRIDNYYV
-794 GFFASINNVLN
+794 GFFASINNILN

-827 TNNPK
+827 VNKPK

>member
-1 MQRTRLIFALI
+1 MYKTRLVLIIILLTNFNIF
-12 LFISINI
+12 
-19 YSQSEE
+19 SQAEE
-25 DILVSN
+25 QITVN
-31 DTISDL
+31 DTINNL
-37 SKTDDVL
+37 STTNDVV
-44 DLFSISL
+44 DFFSISL

-97 DNAILQINGVKMNK
+97 DNAIVHINGIKMNK

-154 NIRASEYGQGGRI
+154 NIRASEYGEGGRI

-174 SYANRLMATYNSG
+174 SYSNRLMATYNSG
-187 MLPKGWAYSLSIGRR
+187 MLEKGWAYSLSIGRR

-226 FNNKHSI
+226 FNSKHSL
-233 NIAAIYAPN
+233 NLAAIYAPN

-257 KGTKYN
+257 KGIKYN
-263 EYWGWQD
+263 EYWGYQD

-281 VEPIVIL
+281 VEPIILL
-288 NHDWIIDENSSLETS
+288 NHDWSIDENSSLETS
-303 IGFQFG
+303 IGYQFG

-320 GSNPSPAYYQD
+320 GGNPSPAYYQD

-339 NDGPDYEGA
+339 TNGPDYERA

-357 NGQIN
+357 DGQIN
-362 WNRIYDANL
+362 WNRIYDANI
-371 TNNLANLNA
+371 TNNLSNLNA

-390 DSQIT
+390 DTQLT
-395 INSAYSREINDN
+395 LNSAYNKEINEN
-407 IKITTSF
+407 IKITSSV
-414 NYRNLISDNFAEITD
+414 NYRNLVSDTFAEISD
-429 MLGGSSYSNMD
+429 MLGGYSYSNID
-440 SFDFLDY
+440 SFDNLDY

-455 VSEGDK
+455 VSDGDK
-461 FKYHYKMNV
+461 FKYHYKMNA
-470 DEISGFVM
+470 EELSL
-478 ADFSFNKLDFFI
+478 FSMINFSYNKLEFYL
-490 AGNITNTVYQRDGI
+490 AGDLTNTMYQRDGI
-504 FDNEANTGNSEGL
+504 FENEANAGNSSGK
-517 GEKISFD
+517 GEETKFD
-524 GYGLKTGLTYKF
+524 GYGVKAGITYKF

-545 SAYIQKAP
+545 SAYLQKAP

-572 VNGLINNTPIS
+572 VNGLINNSPIT
-583 EEKIMSFDAN
+583 EEKVMSFDAN

-598 PIFNGRITGFY
+598 PIFTGRLTGFY

-619 FYYADGLVGFQ
+619 FYYADGLVGFE
-630 DDSEFVQ
+630 DDSEFIQ

-653 VEAQIISSVK
+653 VEAQIIPTVK
-663 LKAAASL
+663 LKGAASI

-683 GADNNTVAVGPSN
+683 GADNNTVAVGSSN
-696 LKNYKLAGGPQK
+696 LENYKIAGGPQR
-708 AYSFGFEYRDPDYWF
+708 AYSVGFEYRDPDYWF

-730 FTNTYVDIS
+730 FTNTYIDVS

-753 LPFNDYDLDIARG
+753 LPFNDYDINIARD

-778 VNIIGG
+778 VNMIGG
-784 KSWKIDNYYV
+784 KSWKIDDYFV
-794 GFFASINNVLN
+794 GFFASINNILD

-817 NANYQELLQD
+817 NANYQQLLQD
-827 TNNPK
+827 TNKPK

>member
-1 MQRTRLIFALI
+1 MFKSRLFLFTILLI
-12 LFISINI
+12 NFNTFSQEEQQIIVNDSIN
-19 YSQSEE
+19 
-25 DILVSN
+25 
-31 DTISDL
+31 DL
-37 SKTDDVL
+37 SNTDDVV

-51 SDDELNDDTSA
+51 SDDELSDDTSSA
-62 SDNISGLLN
+62 DNISGLLN
-71 SSMDVFYRTAAYE
+71 SSMDIFYRTAAYE

-97 DNAILQINGVKMNK
+97 DNAIVHINGIKMNK

-154 NIRASEYGQGGRI
+154 NIRASEYGEGGRI

-174 SYANRLMATYNSG
+174 SYSNRLMATYNSG
-187 MLPKGWAYSLSIGRR
+187 MLEKGWAYSISIGRR

-226 FNNKHSI
+226 FNNKHSL
-233 NIAAIYAPN
+233 NLAAIYAPN
-242 RRGKVSPNTQEVYDL
+242 RRGKASPNTQEVYDL
-257 KGTKYN
+257 KGIRYN
-263 EYWGWQD
+263 EYWGYHD

-281 VEPIVIL
+281 VEPIILL
-288 NHDWIIDENSSLETS
+288 NHDWSIDEKSSLETS

-320 GSNPSPAYYQD
+320 GGNPSPAYYQD

-339 NDGPDYEGA
+339 SNGPDYEGA
-348 YIAQENFVN
+348 YLAQENFIN

-362 WNRIYDANL
+362 WDRIYDANL
-371 TNNLANLNA
+371 TNNQSGLNA

-390 DSQIT
+390 DTQLT
-395 INSAYSREINDN
+395 LNSAYSREINDN
-407 IKITTSF
+407 IKFTTSV
-414 NYRNLISDNFAEITD
+414 NYRSLVSDNFAEISD
-429 MLGGSSYSNMD
+429 MLGGYSYSNID
-440 SFDFLDY
+440 SFDNLDY

-461 FKYHYKMNV
+461 FKYHYKMNA
-470 DEISGFVM
+470 EELSLFTM
-478 ADFSFNKLDFFI
+478 MNFNFDKFELYL
-490 AGNITNTVYQRDGI
+490 AGDLTNTTYQRDGI
-504 FDNEANTGNSEGL
+504 FENEANAGNSAGKGDE
-517 GEKISFD
+517 INFN
-524 GYGLKTGLTYKF
+524 GYGVKAGITYKF

-545 SAYIQKAP
+545 SAYLQKAP

-572 VNGLINNTPIS
+572 VSGLINDSPIS

-598 PIFNGRITGFY
+598 PIFTGRLTGFY

-619 FYYADGLVGFQ
+619 FYYADGLVGFE
-630 DDSEFVQ
+630 DDSEFIQ

-653 VEAQIISSVK
+653 VEAQIIPTVK
-663 LKAAASL
+663 LKGAASI
-670 GQYTYDNNPYLYL
+670 GQYTYANNPFLYL
-683 GADNNTVAVGPSN
+683 GADNNTVAVGSSN
-696 LKNYKLAGGPQK
+696 LENYKIAGGPQK
-708 AYSFGFEYRDPDYWF
+708 AYSVGFEYRDPDYWF

-730 FTNTYVDIS
+730 FTNTYLDVS

-753 LPFNDYDLDIARG
+753 LPFNDYDINIARD
-766 LLRQEKFDDYMV
+766 LLKQERFDDYMV
-778 VNIIGG
+778 VNMIGG
-784 KSWKIDNYYV
+784 KSWKIDDYYV
-794 GFFASINNVLN
+794 GFFASINNILDK
-805 QKYRTGGFEQGR
+805 KYRTGGFEQGR
-817 NANYQELLQD
+817 NANYQQLLQD
-827 TNNPK
+827 TNKPK

>member
-1 MQRTRLIFALI
+1 MQSKN
-12 LFISINI
+12 LFFLLFLFTCFNAF
-19 YSQSEE
+19 SQS
-25 DILVSN
+25 DVNDVSN
-31 DTISDL
+31 DSLQDL
-37 SKTDDVL
+37 SSTNEVV

-51 SDDELNDDTSA
+51 SDDELNDDTYA

-71 SSMDVFYRTAAYE
+71 SSMDIFYRTAAYE
-84 FSSSFFKVRGLDS
+84 FGSSFFKVRGLDS
-97 DNAILQINGVKMNK
+97 DNATVQINGIKMNK

-147 ILGSNNI
+147 VLGSNNI
-154 NIRASEYGQGGRI
+154 NVRASQYGEGGRI

-174 SYANRLMATYNSG
+174 SYSNRLMASYNSG
-187 MLPKGWAYSLSIGRR
+187 ILEKGWAYSISFGRR

-216 NSAFLSVQKI
+216 NSAFLSVHKS
-226 FNNKHSI
+226 FNDKHSL
-233 NIAAIYAPN
+233 NFAAIYAPN

-257 KGTKYN
+257 KGIKYN

-281 VEPIVIL
+281 VEPILIL
-288 NHDWIIDENSSLETS
+288 NHDWIINDSSSLETS
-303 IGFQFG
+303 FGFQFG

-331 LPSYFLAD
+331 LPSYYLAD
-339 NDGPDYEGA
+339 SNGPNYEGA
-348 YIAQENFVN
+348 YIAQENFVGD
-357 NGQIN
+357 GQIN
-362 WNRIYDANL
+362 WNRIYDANN
-371 TNNLANLNA
+371 TNGLANLNA

-390 DSQIT
+390 DKQLT
-395 INSAYSREINDN
+395 INSTYTNEISEN
-407 IKITTSF
+407 IKISTSI
-414 NYRNLISDNFAEITD
+414 NHVNLVSENFAEISD
-429 MLGGSSYSNMD
+429 MLGGSSYTNID
-440 SFDFLDY
+440 SFDNLDY

-455 VSEGDK
+455 VSLGDK

-470 DEISGFVM
+470 QETSLFSMI
-478 ADFSFNKLDFFI
+478 DFSYDKLDFYL
-490 AGNITNTVYQRDGI
+490 AGNLTNTIYQRDGV
-504 FDNEANTGNSEGL
+504 FENEANIGNSSGKGNEV
-517 GEKISFD
+517 SFD
-524 GYGLKTGLTYKF
+524 GFGVKMGLTYKF
-536 SGKHILDFN
+536 SGKHIIDFN
-545 SAYIQKAP
+545 SAYLQKAP

-561 SRVNHNVVGSD
+561 SRVNHNIVGSD
-572 VNGLINNTPIS
+572 ANGLINNTPIT

-598 PIFNGRITGFY
+598 PVFTGRITGFY

-619 FYYADGLVGFQ
+619 FYYADGLVGFAE
-630 DDSEFVQ
+630 DSEFVQ

-647 LGVEFG
+647 FGLEFG
-653 VEAQIISSVK
+653 VEAQIIPSVK
-663 LKAAASL
+663 IKAASSI

-683 GADNNTVAVGPSN
+683 GADSYTVAVGQSN
-696 LKNYKLAGGPQK
+696 LKNYKVAGGPQR
-708 AYSFGFEYRDPDYWF
+708 AYSIGFEYRDPNYWF
-723 IGVTSNF
+723 VGVTSNF
-730 FTNTYVDIS
+730 FTNTYIDIS
-739 PLTRTQNFYLAQDG
+739 PLTRTQNFYLSQDG
-753 LPFNDYDLDIARG
+753 LPFNDYNLNIAQD

-778 VNIIGG
+778 MNMIGG
-784 KSWKIDNYYV
+784 KSWRIDNYYV
-794 GFFASINNVLN
+794 GFFASINNILN

-827 TNNPK
+827 VNKPK

>member
-1 MQRTRLIFALI
+1 MYKTRLVLI
-12 LFISINI
+12 VVLFINFNI
-19 YSQSEE
+19 FSQVEQQ
-25 DILVSN
+25 ITVT
-31 DTISDL
+31 DTINDL
-37 SKTDDVL
+37 SSTNDVV
-44 DLFSISL
+44 DMFSISL

-97 DNAILQINGVKMNK
+97 DNAIVHINGVKMNK

-154 NIRASEYGQGGRI
+154 NVRASEYGEGGRI

-174 SYANRLMATYNSG
+174 SYSNRLMATYNSG
-187 MLPKGWAYSLSIGRR
+187 MLQKGWAYSLSIGRR

-226 FNNKHSI
+226 FNNKHSL
-233 NIAAIYAPN
+233 NFAAIYAPN

-257 KGTKYN
+257 KGIKYN
-263 EYWGWQD
+263 EYWGYHD

-281 VEPIVIL
+281 VEPILLL
-288 NHDWIIDENSSLETS
+288 NHDWTIDDKSNIETS
-303 IGFQFG
+303 IGYQFG

-320 GSNPSPAYYQD
+320 GANPSPAYYQD

-339 NDGPDYEGA
+339 SDGPDYEGA
-348 YIAQENFVN
+348 YLAQENFIN

-371 TNNLANLNA
+371 TNNQANLNA

-390 DSQIT
+390 DTQLT
-395 INSAYSREINDN
+395 INSAYNREINEN
-407 IKITTSF
+407 IKVTASA
-414 NYRNLISDNFAEITD
+414 NYRNLVSDNFAEISD
-429 MLGGSSYSNMD
+429 MLGGYSYSNID
-440 SFDFLDY
+440 SFDYLDY

-461 FKYHYKMNV
+461 FKYHYKMNA
-470 DEISGFVM
+470 EEMSLFSMIN
-478 ADFSFNKLDFFI
+478 FSFNKLEFYV
-490 AGNITNTVYQRDGI
+490 AGDITNTTYQRDGI
-504 FDNEANTGNSEGL
+504 FENEANAGNSSGK
-517 GEKISFD
+517 GDAISFD
-524 GYGLKTGLTYKF
+524 GYGVKAGITYKF

-545 SAYIQKAP
+545 SAYLQKAP

-561 SRVNHNVVGSD
+561 SRVNHNIVGSD
-572 VNGLINNTPIS
+572 VNGLINDSPIT
-583 EEKIMSFDAN
+583 EEKIMSLDAN

-598 PIFNGRITGFY
+598 PIFTGRLTGFY

-619 FYYADGLVGFQ
+619 FYYADGLVGFE
-630 DDSEFVQ
+630 DDSEFIQ

-647 LGVEFG
+647 FGVEFG
-653 VEAQIISSVK
+653 VEAQIIPTVK
-663 LKAAASL
+663 LKGAASI

-696 LKNYKLAGGPQK
+696 LENYKIAGGPQK
-708 AYSFGFEYRDPDYWF
+708 AYSVGFEYRDPDYWF
-723 IGVTSNF
+723 IGITSNF
-730 FTNTYVDIS
+730 FTNTYVDVS

-753 LPFNDYDLDIARG
+753 LPFNDYDISIATD
-766 LLRQEKFDDYMV
+766 LLKQEKFDDYMV
-778 VNIIGG
+778 VNMIGG
-784 KSWKIDNYYV
+784 KSWKIDDYYV
-794 GFFASINNVLN
+794 GFFASINNILD

-817 NANYQELLQD
+817 NANYQQLLQD
-827 TNNPK
+827 TNKPR

>member
-1 MQRTRLIFALI
+1 MYKTRLVLIIILLTKLNIF
-12 LFISINI
+12 
-19 YSQSEE
+19 SQAEE
-25 DILVSN
+25 QITVN
-31 DTISDL
+31 DTINNL
-37 SKTDDVL
+37 STTNDVV
-44 DLFSISL
+44 DFFSISL

-97 DNAILQINGVKMNK
+97 DNAIVHINGIKMNK

-154 NIRASEYGQGGRI
+154 NIRASEYGEGGRI

-174 SYANRLMATYNSG
+174 SYSNRLMATYNSG
-187 MLPKGWAYSLSIGRR
+187 MLEKGWAYSLSIGRR

-226 FNNKHSI
+226 FNSKHSL
-233 NIAAIYAPN
+233 NLAAIYAPN

-257 KGTKYN
+257 KGIKYN
-263 EYWGWQD
+263 EYWGYQD

-281 VEPIVIL
+281 VEPIILL
-288 NHDWIIDENSSLETS
+288 NHDWSIDENSSLETS
-303 IGFQFG
+303 IGYQFG

-320 GSNPSPAYYQD
+320 GGNPSPAYYQD

-339 NDGPDYEGA
+339 TNGPDYEGA

-357 NGQIN
+357 DGQIN
-362 WNRIYDANL
+362 WNRIYDANI
-371 TNNLANLNA
+371 TNNLSNLNA

-390 DSQIT
+390 DTQLT
-395 INSAYSREINDN
+395 INSAYNREINEN
-407 IKITTSF
+407 IKITSSL
-414 NYRNLISDNFAEITD
+414 NYRNLVSDNFAEISD
-429 MLGGSSYSNMD
+429 MLGGYSYSNID
-440 SFDFLDY
+440 SFDNLDY

-455 VSEGDK
+455 VSDGDK
-461 FKYHYKMNV
+461 FKYHYKMNAE
-470 DEISGFVM
+470 EISL
-478 ADFSFNKLDFFI
+478 FSMINFSYNKLEFYL
-490 AGNITNTVYQRDGI
+490 AGDLTNTTYQRDGI
-504 FDNEANTGNSEGL
+504 FENEANAGNSSGK
-517 GEKISFD
+517 GEEIKFD
-524 GYGLKTGLTYKF
+524 GYGVKAGITYKF

-545 SAYIQKAP
+545 SAYLQKAP

-572 VNGLINNTPIS
+572 VNGLINNSPIT
-583 EEKIMSFDAN
+583 EEKVMSFDAN

-598 PIFNGRITGFY
+598 PIFTGRLTGFY

-619 FYYADGLVGFQ
+619 FYYADGLVGFE
-630 DDSEFVQ
+630 DDSEFIQ

-653 VEAQIISSVK
+653 VEAQIIPTVK
-663 LKAAASL
+663 LKGAASI

-696 LKNYKLAGGPQK
+696 LENYKIAGGPQR
-708 AYSFGFEYRDPDYWF
+708 AYSVGFEYRDPDYWF

-730 FTNTYVDIS
+730 FTNTYVDVS

-753 LPFNDYDLDIARG
+753 LPFNDYDIDIARD

-778 VNIIGG
+778 VNMIGG
-784 KSWKIDNYYV
+784 KSWKIDDYFV
-794 GFFASINNVLN
+794 GFFASINNILD

-817 NANYQELLQD
+817 NANYQQLLQD
-827 TNNPK
+827 TNKPK

>member
-1 MQRTRLIFALI
+1 MHKTRLVLIII
-12 LFISINI
+12 LFINFNI
-19 YSQSEE
+19 FSQSEQQVT
-25 DILVSN
+25 VS
-31 DTISDL
+31 DTINDL
-37 SKTDDVL
+37 SVTNDVV

-97 DNAILQINGVKMNK
+97 DNAIVHINGIKMNK

-154 NIRASEYGQGGRI
+154 NIRASEYGEGGRI

-174 SYANRLMATYNSG
+174 SYSNRLMATYNSG
-187 MLPKGWAYSLSIGRR
+187 MLEKGWAYSLSIGRR

-226 FNNKHSI
+226 FNNKHSL
-233 NIAAIYAPN
+233 NFAAIYAPN

-257 KGTKYN
+257 KGIKYN
-263 EYWGWQD
+263 EYWGYHD

-281 VEPIVIL
+281 VEPILIL
-288 NHDWIIDENSSLETS
+288 NHDWNINEKSNLETS
-303 IGFQFG
+303 IGYQFG

-320 GSNPSPAYYQD
+320 GGNPSPAYYQD

-339 NDGPDYEGA
+339 TDGPDYEGA
-348 YIAQENFVN
+348 YIAQENFIN

-371 TNNLANLNA
+371 TNNQANLNA

-390 DSQIT
+390 DTQLT
-395 INSAYSREINDN
+395 INSVFNTEVNEN
-407 IKITTSF
+407 IKLSASA
-414 NYRNLISDNFAEITD
+414 NYRNLVSDNFAEIFD
-429 MLGGSSYSNMD
+429 MLGGQSYSNID
-440 SFDFLDY
+440 SFDYLDY

-455 VSEGDK
+455 IYEGDK
-461 FKYHYKMNV
+461 FKYHYKMNA
-470 DEISGFVM
+470 EEMSLFTM
-478 ADFSFNKLDFFI
+478 MNFSFNKLEFYL
-490 AGNITNTVYQRDGI
+490 AGDITNTVYQRNGI
-504 FDNEANTGNSEGL
+504 FENEANAGNSSGKGDE
-517 GEKISFD
+517 ISFD
-524 GYGLKTGLTYKF
+524 GYGVKLGITYKF

-545 SAYIQKAP
+545 SAYLQKAP

-572 VNGLINNTPIS
+572 VNGLINDSPIT

-598 PIFNGRITGFY
+598 PIFTGRLTGFY
-609 SEVKDANEIS
+609 SAVKDANEIS
-619 FYYADGLVGFQ
+619 FYYADGLVGFA

-647 LGVEFG
+647 FGVEFG
-653 VEAQIISSVK
+653 VEAQIIPTVK
-663 LKAAASL
+663 LKGATSI

-696 LKNYKLAGGPQK
+696 LENYKIAGGPQR
-708 AYSFGFEYRDPDYWF
+708 AYSLGFEYRDPDYWF

-730 FTNTYVDIS
+730 FTNTYLDVS

-753 LPFNDYDLDIARG
+753 LPFNDYDVTIARD

-778 VNIIGG
+778 VNMIGG
-784 KSWKIDNYYV
+784 KSWKIDNYFV
-794 GFFASINNVLN
+794 GFFASINNILD

-817 NANYQELLQD
+817 NANYQQLLQD
-827 TNNPK
+827 TNKPK

>member
-1 MQRTRLIFALI
+1 MHKTRLVLIII
-12 LFISINI
+12 LFINFNI
-19 YSQSEE
+19 FSQAEQQV
-25 DILVSN
+25 ILS
-31 DTISDL
+31 DTINDL
-37 SKTDDVL
+37 SNTNDVV

-62 SDNISGLLN
+62 ADNISGLLN

-97 DNAILQINGVKMNK
+97 DNAIVHINGVKMNK

-154 NIRASEYGQGGRI
+154 NIRASEYGEGGRI

-174 SYANRLMATYNSG
+174 SYSNRLMATYNSG
-187 MLPKGWAYSLSIGRR
+187 MLEKGWAYSLSIGRR

-226 FNNKHSI
+226 FNNKHSL
-233 NIAAIYAPN
+233 NFAAIYAPN

-257 KGTKYN
+257 KGIKYN
-263 EYWGWQD
+263 EYWGYHD

-281 VEPIVIL
+281 VEPILLL
-288 NHDWIIDENSSLETS
+288 NHDWSIDDKSNIETS
-303 IGFQFG
+303 IGYQFG

-320 GSNPSPAYYQD
+320 GANPSPAYYQD

-339 NDGPDYEGA
+339 TDGPDYEGA
-348 YIAQENFVN
+348 YIAQENFIN

-371 TNNLANLNA
+371 TNNQANLNA

-390 DSQIT
+390 DTQLT
-395 INSAYSREINDN
+395 INSAYNREINEN
-407 IKITTSF
+407 IKVTASA
-414 NYRNLISDNFAEITD
+414 NYRNLVSDNFAEISD
-429 MLGGSSYSNMD
+429 MLGGYSYSNID
-440 SFDFLDY
+440 SFDYLDY

-461 FKYHYKMNV
+461 FKYHYKMNA
-470 DEISGFVM
+470 EEMSLFSMIN
-478 ADFSFNKLDFFI
+478 FSFNKLEFYV
-490 AGNITNTVYQRDGI
+490 AGDITNTTYQRDGI
-504 FDNEANTGNSEGL
+504 FENEANAGNSAGKGDE
-517 GEKISFD
+517 ISFD
-524 GYGLKTGLTYKF
+524 GYGVKAGITYKF

-545 SAYIQKAP
+545 SAYLQKAP

-572 VNGLINNTPIS
+572 INGLINDSPIT

-598 PIFNGRITGFY
+598 PIFTGRLTGFY

-619 FYYADGLVGFQ
+619 FYYADGLVGFE
-630 DDSEFVQ
+630 DDSEFIQ

-647 LGVEFG
+647 FGVEFG
-653 VEAQIISSVK
+653 VEAQIIPTVK
-663 LKAAASL
+663 LKGAASI

-696 LKNYKLAGGPQK
+696 LENYKIAGGPQK
-708 AYSFGFEYRDPDYWF
+708 AYSIGFEYRDPDYWF
-723 IGVTSNF
+723 IGITSNF
-730 FTNTYVDIS
+730 FTNTYVDVS

-753 LPFNDYDLDIARG
+753 LPFNDYDISIARE
-766 LLRQEKFDDYMV
+766 LLKQEKFDDYMV
-778 VNIIGG
+778 VNMIGG
-784 KSWKIDNYYV
+784 KSWKIDDYYV
-794 GFFASINNVLN
+794 GFFASINNILD

-817 NANYQELLQD
+817 NANYQQLLQD
-827 TNNPK
+827 TNKPK

>member
-1 MQRTRLIFALI
+1 MQSKN
-12 LFISINI
+12 LFFLLFLFTYFNAF
-19 YSQSEE
+19 SQS
-25 DILVSN
+25 DVNGISN
-31 DTISDL
+31 DSLQDL
-37 SKTDDVL
+37 SSTNEVV

-51 SDDELNDDTSA
+51 SDDELNDDTYA

-71 SSMDVFYRTAAYE
+71 SSMDIFYRTAAYE
-84 FSSSFFKVRGLDS
+84 FGSSFFKVRGLDS
-97 DNAILQINGVKMNK
+97 DNATVQINGIKMNK

-147 ILGSNNI
+147 VLGSNNI
-154 NIRASEYGQGGRI
+154 NVRASQYGEGGRI

-174 SYANRLMATYNSG
+174 SYSNRLMASYNSG
-187 MLPKGWAYSLSIGRR
+187 ILEKGWAYSISFGRR

-207 YQDASFYDS
+207 YQEASFYDS
-216 NSAFLSVQKI
+216 NSAFLSVHKS
-226 FNNKHSI
+226 FNDKHSL
-233 NIAAIYAPN
+233 NFAAIYTPN

-257 KGTKYN
+257 KGIKYN

-281 VEPIVIL
+281 VEPILIL
-288 NHDWIIDENSSLETS
+288 NHDWIINDSSNLETS
-303 IGFQFG
+303 FGFQFG

-331 LPSYFLAD
+331 LPSYYLAD
-339 NDGPDYEGA
+339 SNGPDYEGA
-348 YIAQENFVN
+348 YIAQENFVGD
-357 NGQIN
+357 GQIN
-362 WNRIYDANL
+362 WNRIYDANN
-371 TNNLANLNA
+371 TNSLANLNA

-390 DSQIT
+390 DKQLT
-395 INSAYSREINDN
+395 INSTYTNEISEN
-407 IKITTSF
+407 IKISTSI
-414 NYRNLISDNFAEITD
+414 NHVNLVSENFAEISD
-429 MLGGSSYSNMD
+429 MLGGSSYTNID
-440 SFDFLDY
+440 SFDNLDY

-455 VSEGDK
+455 VSLGDK

-470 DEISGFVM
+470 QETSLFSMI
-478 ADFSFNKLDFFI
+478 DFSYNKLDFYL
-490 AGNITNTVYQRDGI
+490 AGNLTNTIYQRDGV
-504 FDNEANTGNSEGL
+504 FENEANIGNSAGKGNEVT
-517 GEKISFD
+517 FD
-524 GYGLKTGLTYKF
+524 GFGVKTGLTYKF
-536 SGKHILDFN
+536 SGKHIIDFN
-545 SAYIQKAP
+545 SAYLQKAP

-561 SRVNHNVVGSD
+561 SRVNHNIVGSD
-572 VNGLINNTPIS
+572 ANGLINNTPIT

-598 PIFNGRITGFY
+598 PVFTGRITGFY

-619 FYYADGLVGFQ
+619 FYYADGLVGFAE
-630 DDSEFVQ
+630 DSEFVQ

-647 LGVEFG
+647 FGLEFG
-653 VEAQIISSVK
+653 VEAQIIPSVK
-663 LKAAASL
+663 IKAASSI

-683 GADNNTVAVGPSN
+683 GADSYTVAVGQSN
-696 LKNYKLAGGPQK
+696 LKNYKVAGGPQR
-708 AYSFGFEYRDPDYWF
+708 AYSIGFEYRDPNYWF
-723 IGVTSNF
+723 VGVTSNF
-730 FTNTYVDIS
+730 FTNTYIDIS

-753 LPFNDYDLDIARG
+753 LPFNDYNLNIAQD

-778 VNIIGG
+778 MNMIGG
-784 KSWKIDNYYV
+784 KSWRIDNYYV
-794 GFFASINNVLN
+794 GFFASINNILN

-827 TNNPK
+827 VNKPK

>member
-1 MQRTRLIFALI
+1 MHKTRLALIII
-12 LFISINI
+12 LFINFNI
-19 YSQSEE
+19 FSQAEQQVIIS
-25 DILVSN
+25 
-31 DTISDL
+31 DTINDL
-37 SKTDDVL
+37 STTNDVV

-97 DNAILQINGVKMNK
+97 DNAIVHINGVKMNK

-154 NIRASEYGQGGRI
+154 NIRASEYGEGGRI

-174 SYANRLMATYNSG
+174 SYSNRLMATYNSG
-187 MLPKGWAYSLSIGRR
+187 MLEKGWAYSLSIGRR

-226 FNNKHSI
+226 FNNKHSL
-233 NIAAIYAPN
+233 NFAAIYAPN

-257 KGTKYN
+257 KGIKYN
-263 EYWGWQD
+263 EYWGYHD

-281 VEPIVIL
+281 VEPILLL
-288 NHDWIIDENSSLETS
+288 NHDWSIDDKSSLETS
-303 IGFQFG
+303 IGYQFG

-320 GSNPSPAYYQD
+320 GANPSPAYYQD

-339 NDGPDYEGA
+339 TDGPDYEGA
-348 YIAQENFVN
+348 YIAQENFIN

-371 TNNLANLNA
+371 TNNQANLNA

-390 DSQIT
+390 DTQLT
-395 INSAYSREINDN
+395 INSAYNREINEN
-407 IKITTSF
+407 IKVTASA
-414 NYRNLISDNFAEITD
+414 NYRNLVSDNFAEISD
-429 MLGGSSYSNMD
+429 MLGGYSYSNID
-440 SFDFLDY
+440 SFDYLDY

-461 FKYHYKMNV
+461 FKYHYKMNA
-470 DEISGFVM
+470 EEMSLFSMIN
-478 ADFSFNKLDFFI
+478 FSFNKLEFYV
-490 AGNITNTVYQRDGI
+490 AGDITNTTYQRDGI
-504 FDNEANTGNSEGL
+504 FENEANAGNSAGKGDE
-517 GEKISFD
+517 ISFD
-524 GYGLKTGLTYKF
+524 GYGIKAGITYKF

-545 SAYIQKAP
+545 SAYLQKAP

-572 VNGLINNTPIS
+572 INGLINDSPIT
-583 EEKIMSFDAN
+583 EEKSMSFDAN

-598 PIFNGRITGFY
+598 PIFTGRLTGFY

-619 FYYADGLVGFQ
+619 FYYADGLVGFE
-630 DDSEFVQ
+630 DDSEFIQ

-653 VEAQIISSVK
+653 VEAQIIPTVK
-663 LKAAASL
+663 LKGAASI

-696 LKNYKLAGGPQK
+696 LKNYKIAGGPQK
-708 AYSFGFEYRDPDYWF
+708 AYSVGFEYRDPDYWF
-723 IGVTSNF
+723 IGITSNF
-730 FTNTYVDIS
+730 FTNTYVDVS

-753 LPFNDYDLDIARG
+753 LPFNDYDISIARQ
-766 LLRQEKFDDYMV
+766 LLKQEKFDDYMV
-778 VNIIGG
+778 VNMIGG
-784 KSWKIDNYYV
+784 KSWKIDDYYV
-794 GFFASINNVLN
+794 GFFASINNILD

-817 NANYQELLQD
+817 NANYQQLLQD
-827 TNNPK
+827 TNKPK

>member
-1 MQRTRLIFALI
+1 MHKTRLGLIII
-12 LFISINI
+12 LFINFNIFSQAEQRVIISDSIN
-19 YSQSEE
+19 
-25 DILVSN
+25 
-31 DTISDL
+31 DL
-37 SKTDDVL
+37 SNTNDVV
-44 DLFSISL
+44 DMFSISL

-97 DNAILQINGVKMNK
+97 DNAIVHINGVKMNK

-154 NIRASEYGQGGRI
+154 NIRASEYGEGGRI

-174 SYANRLMATYNSG
+174 SYSNRLMATYNSG
-187 MLPKGWAYSLSIGRR
+187 MLEKGWAYSLSIGRR

-226 FNNKHSI
+226 FNNKHSL
-233 NIAAIYAPN
+233 NFAAIYAPN

-257 KGTKYN
+257 KGIKYN
-263 EYWGWQD
+263 EYWGYHD

-281 VEPIVIL
+281 VEPILLL
-288 NHDWIIDENSSLETS
+288 NHDWSIDDKSSLETS
-303 IGFQFG
+303 IGYQFG

-320 GSNPSPAYYQD
+320 GANPSPAYYQD

-339 NDGPDYEGA
+339 TDGPDYEGA
-348 YIAQENFVN
+348 YIAQENFIN

-371 TNNLANLNA
+371 TNNQANLNA

-390 DSQIT
+390 DTQLT
-395 INSAYSREINDN
+395 FNSAYNREINEN
-407 IKITTSF
+407 IKVTASA
-414 NYRNLISDNFAEITD
+414 NYRNLVSDNFAEISD
-429 MLGGSSYSNMD
+429 MLGGYSYSNID
-440 SFDFLDY
+440 SFDYLDY

-461 FKYHYKMNV
+461 FKYHYKMNA
-470 DEISGFVM
+470 EEMSLFSMIN
-478 ADFSFNKLDFFI
+478 FSFNKLEFYV
-490 AGNITNTVYQRDGI
+490 AGDITNTTYQRDGI
-504 FDNEANTGNSEGL
+504 FENEANAGNSAGKGDE
-517 GEKISFD
+517 ISFD
-524 GYGLKTGLTYKF
+524 GYGIKAGITYKF

-545 SAYIQKAP
+545 SAYLQKAP

-572 VNGLINNTPIS
+572 INGLINDSPIT

-598 PIFNGRITGFY
+598 PIFTGRLTGFY

-619 FYYADGLVGFQ
+619 FYYADGLVGFE
-630 DDSEFVQ
+630 DDSEFIQ

-653 VEAQIISSVK
+653 VEAQIIPTVK
-663 LKAAASL
+663 LKGAASI

-696 LKNYKLAGGPQK
+696 LENYKIAGGPQK
-708 AYSFGFEYRDPDYWF
+708 AYSVGFEYRDPDYWF

-730 FTNTYVDIS
+730 FTNTYVDVS

-753 LPFNDYDLDIARG
+753 LPFNDYDISIARQ
-766 LLRQEKFDDYMV
+766 LLKQEKFDDYMV
-778 VNIIGG
+778 VNMIGG
-784 KSWKIDNYYV
+784 KSWKIDDYYV
-794 GFFASINNVLN
+794 GFFASINNILD

-817 NANYQELLQD
+817 NANYQQLLQD
-827 TNNPK
+827 TNKPK

>member
-1 MQRTRLIFALI
+1 MHKTRLVLIII
-12 LFISINI
+12 LFINFNI
-19 YSQSEE
+19 FSQAEQQVIIS
-25 DILVSN
+25 
-31 DTISDL
+31 DTINDL
-37 SKTDDVL
+37 STTNDVV

-97 DNAILQINGVKMNK
+97 DNAIVHINGVKMNK

-154 NIRASEYGQGGRI
+154 NIRASEYGEGGRI

-174 SYANRLMATYNSG
+174 SYSNRLMATYNSG
-187 MLPKGWAYSLSIGRR
+187 MLEKGWAYSLSIGRR

-226 FNNKHSI
+226 FNNKHSL
-233 NIAAIYAPN
+233 NFAAIYAPN

-257 KGTKYN
+257 KGIKYN
-263 EYWGWQD
+263 EYWGYHD

-281 VEPIVIL
+281 VEPILLL
-288 NHDWIIDENSSLETS
+288 NHDWSIDDKSSLETS
-303 IGFQFG
+303 IGYQFG

-320 GSNPSPAYYQD
+320 GANPSPAYYQD

-339 NDGPDYEGA
+339 TDGPDYEGA
-348 YIAQENFVN
+348 YIAQENFIN

-371 TNNLANLNA
+371 TNNQANLNA

-390 DSQIT
+390 DTQLT
-395 INSAYSREINDN
+395 INSAYNREINEN
-407 IKITTSF
+407 IKVTASA
-414 NYRNLISDNFAEITD
+414 NYRNLVSDNFAEISD
-429 MLGGSSYSNMD
+429 MLGGYSYSNID
-440 SFDFLDY
+440 SFDYLDY

-461 FKYHYKMNV
+461 FKYHYKMNA
-470 DEISGFVM
+470 EEMSLFSMIN
-478 ADFSFNKLDFFI
+478 FSFNKLEFYV
-490 AGNITNTVYQRDGI
+490 AGDITNTTYQRDGI
-504 FDNEANTGNSEGL
+504 FENEANAGNSAGKGDE
-517 GEKISFD
+517 ISFD
-524 GYGLKTGLTYKF
+524 GYGIKAGITYKF

-545 SAYIQKAP
+545 SAYLQKAP

-572 VNGLINNTPIS
+572 INGLINDSPIT

-598 PIFNGRITGFY
+598 PIFTGRLTGFY

-619 FYYADGLVGFQ
+619 FYYADGLVGFE
-630 DDSEFVQ
+630 DDSEFIQ

-653 VEAQIISSVK
+653 VEAQIIPTVK
-663 LKAAASL
+663 LKGAASI

-696 LKNYKLAGGPQK
+696 LENYKIAGGPQK
-708 AYSFGFEYRDPDYWF
+708 AYSVGFEYRDPDYWF
-723 IGVTSNF
+723 IGITSNF
-730 FTNTYVDIS
+730 FTNTYVDVS

-753 LPFNDYDLDIARG
+753 LPFNDYDISIARQ
-766 LLRQEKFDDYMV
+766 LLKQEKFDDYMV
-778 VNIIGG
+778 VNMIGG
-784 KSWKIDNYYV
+784 KSWKIDDYYV
-794 GFFASINNVLN
+794 GFFASINNILD

-817 NANYQELLQD
+817 NANYQQLLQD
-827 TNNPK
+827 TNKPK

>member
-1 MQRTRLIFALI
+1 MYKTRLVLIIILLTKLNIF
-12 LFISINI
+12 
-19 YSQSEE
+19 SQAEE
-25 DILVSN
+25 QITVN
-31 DTISDL
+31 DTINNL
-37 SKTDDVL
+37 STTNDVV
-44 DLFSISL
+44 DFFSISL

-97 DNAILQINGVKMNK
+97 DNAIVHINGIKMNK

-154 NIRASEYGQGGRI
+154 NIRASEYGEGGRI

-174 SYANRLMATYNSG
+174 SYSNRLMATYNSG
-187 MLPKGWAYSLSIGRR
+187 MLEKGWAYSLSIGRR

-226 FNNKHSI
+226 FNSKHSL
-233 NIAAIYAPN
+233 NLAAIYAPN

-257 KGTKYN
+257 KGIKYN
-263 EYWGWQD
+263 EYWGYQD

-281 VEPIVIL
+281 VEPIILL
-288 NHDWIIDENSSLETS
+288 NHDWSIDENSSLETS
-303 IGFQFG
+303 IGYQFG

-320 GSNPSPAYYQD
+320 GGNPSPAYYQD

-339 NDGPDYEGA
+339 TNGPDYEGA

-357 NGQIN
+357 DGQIN
-362 WNRIYDANL
+362 WNRIYDANI
-371 TNNLANLNA
+371 TNNLSNLNA

-390 DSQIT
+390 DTQLT
-395 INSAYSREINDN
+395 INSAYNREINEN
-407 IKITTSF
+407 IKITSSL
-414 NYRNLISDNFAEITD
+414 NYRNLVSDNFAEISD
-429 MLGGSSYSNMD
+429 MLGGYSYSNID
-440 SFDFLDY
+440 SFDNLDY

-455 VSEGDK
+455 VSDGDK
-461 FKYHYKMNV
+461 FKYHYKMNAE
-470 DEISGFVM
+470 EISL
-478 ADFSFNKLDFFI
+478 FSMINFSYNKLEFYL
-490 AGNITNTVYQRDGI
+490 AGDLTNTTYQRDGI
-504 FDNEANTGNSEGL
+504 FENEANAGNSSGK
-517 GEKISFD
+517 GEEIEFD
-524 GYGLKTGLTYKF
+524 GYGVKAGITYKF

-545 SAYIQKAP
+545 SAYLQKAP

-572 VNGLINNTPIS
+572 VNGLINNSPIT
-583 EEKIMSFDAN
+583 EEKVMSFDAN

-598 PIFNGRITGFY
+598 PIFTGRLTGFY

-619 FYYADGLVGFQ
+619 FYYADGLVGFE
-630 DDSEFVQ
+630 DDSEFIQ

-653 VEAQIISSVK
+653 VEAQIIPTVK
-663 LKAAASL
+663 LKGAASI

-696 LKNYKLAGGPQK
+696 LENYKIAGGPQR
-708 AYSFGFEYRDPDYWF
+708 AYSVGFEYRDPDYWF

-730 FTNTYVDIS
+730 FTNTYVDVS

-753 LPFNDYDLDIARG
+753 LPFNDYDIDIARD

-778 VNIIGG
+778 VNMIGG
-784 KSWKIDNYYV
+784 KSWKIDDYFV
-794 GFFASINNVLN
+794 GFFASINNILD

-817 NANYQELLQD
+817 NANYQQLLQD
-827 TNNPK
+827 TNKPK